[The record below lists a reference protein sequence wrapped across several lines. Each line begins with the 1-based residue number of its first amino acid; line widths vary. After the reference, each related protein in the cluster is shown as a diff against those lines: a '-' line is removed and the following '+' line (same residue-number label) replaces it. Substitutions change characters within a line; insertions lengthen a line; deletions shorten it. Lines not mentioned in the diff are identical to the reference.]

1 MDLDLYAQRVASRK
15 VNDFG
20 SLLSNLP
27 DKERQEKYE
36 LLQRLGD
43 IAPTSDGFFTEMGE
57 GFKLGLLQAGRGI
70 GTTVEE
76 LGGSSGMADYFNDK
90 LAYNRHLEP
99 ASDYSALSLNP
110 GNIGRT
116 IGGAGASTL
125 TIAPA
130 MAAGTALGGP
140 VGGAALGGA
149 VVFAQSYGDNI
160 QEYRDRLAPMGKS
173 EDEIRMLALGRTLVD
188 SGIEVGLGA
197 TPVAGKMLSGFVSG
211 IAQKTGGQ
219 VTKELAR
226 GALDGLAERTVNH
239 LVQKYGHETLIRA
252 SKELLEGTGGEMLEE
267 IGNTS
272 NGSLWRAIAGDTQDA
287 PDLHDY
293 AEAAAGGF
301 WGGLPFG
308 GAAALGTVRRLG
320 RARRE
325 AQSADVETSARN
337 EWEEAAAA
345 QEARENAAA
354 PGSAALQDVAAS
366 REAGAIMP
374 EMAGEPAMDAE
385 EIVAPDMAQEIV
397 SRLKAETEARRD
409 YWDEPGKRGRLAAR
423 AEELLE
429 TVQRNREA
437 IERKKA
443 APAAQEVPPPGG
455 KVPLPDTRANALRG
469 RAEGTEA
476 PEIDGLEM
484 ADLSDAAERNPIE
497 AAPVS
502 PNGAEAPGNAIKQ
515 ERQPFTIEAI
525 NANLRFRRDRIAAE
539 QLGET
544 LGGARLEV
552 IDPRKSVSA
561 DPVERSGMALL
572 QRLGR
577 VFDTRPVL
585 VRGEGAT
592 GFDGNY
598 FDGRLFLDLD
608 ARPPIEQAAITLNHE
623 ITHRLAADNP
633 EAFRNFADSLETLV
647 ENPELY
653 RDRLSRY
660 RDAIEQYEARNPNGN
675 YRIDKSPAALREE
688 FVADFLG
695 EEMAK
700 PTFWQKLA
708 ERDLTFARKILT
720 LLEEAYRKFTGSFK
734 GENRSE
740 ADRIFGGNLERAI
753 DIAREYVA
761 ESRNGTAASRD
772 WTGALKHQPESSG
785 KHFAITTPNGEMSVQ
800 GAYRVMDLNDLIASD
815 HPGFDQRLQPRNR
828 NTAGSLAQI
837 ERMSN
842 SLNPA
847 LLLESPTSDSGSPII
862 DARNQVLSGNGRT
875 LAIRRA
881 AGSGKADSYF
891 ETVRKWAQDHGL
903 EVPDG
908 VEQPVLVRQLQP
920 GYDAEAFAEYSNRD
934 NKLQRTAAEQ
944 AEADAKTILKHNTL
958 ELFVPNDDGDI
969 NTAANQRFM
978 QAFARQVN
986 DSSLLNSD
994 GKASPLAEPRIRR
1007 AILAAIFEGIP
1018 GARDSVT
1025 TLIEKSAELG
1035 LRRQLDGI
1043 MGAGANI
1050 IKIARQK
1057 PQYDLR
1063 PHLVEALS
1071 GLIDFRTQL
1080 LHKKVNSLE
1089 IYLKQDNLFG
1099 DARSVEADYLL
1110 QLLAGAKS
1118 AREVRDYL
1126 NRFCTFAEREDVS
1139 TADMFGAEP
1148 ATAKDILKRST
1159 DERDEQT
1166 GDLFDASEKRM
1177 GETSG
1182 GKEKSIDT
1190 VDEAADRRRKGR
1202 PAEVTGQPA
1211 DADNIYLRMPLE
1223 RVRKD
1228 AANGVKLAQEAL
1240 KEREAR
1246 EIAAPKSDGLEA
1258 QSEDRLK
1265 SGAEAYS
1272 RKAGASPSGP
1282 HSKAGAEPD
1291 GGVAPGKSAAEKE
1304 STPKKRSGVIEDF
1317 GEKIE
1322 GARKDYAQK
1331 LSDASRNDPA
1341 AVPLSQAFPEPD
1353 YDRLAESGI
1362 PAGAVAAIHALRD
1375 SIGSKPRNGWR
1386 LAQYTKQLQTV
1397 REMVRQIVSRELDF
1411 KQLDKVLANPL
1422 FNRIRESAE
1431 LYEKL
1436 GHSKSLKGY
1445 RLSLGNYSVFGGVE
1459 YKPPKLI
1466 WTVSDSAGG
1475 RYRDVAFGDTRE
1487 EAVENFKKY
1496 LDRETGD
1503 DRTKI
1508 KFGIFQY
1515 RPGAGAEKAGKVFIG
1530 KKVGSNTIE
1539 LKRFST
1545 AAEAREYLGSHQQE
1559 LEELLK
1565 LKQYVPATRSDVN
1578 RGRIGQDYRGGKDVT
1593 PEMFQEKFG
1602 FRGVQFGNWVGKT
1615 EERQQ
1620 NLNEA
1625 YDALHDL
1632 AGLLNVSTQAL
1643 SLNGELGLAFGA
1655 RGKGGVDSA
1664 SAHYEPEQVVINLT
1678 RRNGAG
1684 SLAHEWFH
1692 ALDNYFSRKGGV
1704 PTGYLSSGKRGD
1716 FAGVR
1721 PEMVQAFRKVI
1732 AELHDKTGI
1741 FDRSER
1747 LDEVR
1752 SKPYWSTDIEV
1763 AARAFESYLHDRI
1776 EAAGGSSD
1784 YLVNLVGESAFTTD
1798 MLKAIGGKT
1807 DLQDVYPYPTQKE
1820 SAAVRKIF
1828 DEFIG
1833 TLREKSENGRAVL
1846 FSLPENNAA
1855 SLHKNL
1861 NSYRR
1866 YLDRQIRN
1874 GFLEVTEN
1882 GRAKLEEF
1890 YLNFP
1895 LGETLTNRIG
1905 EKIRFIPQKGKNTEE
1920 YIHHFAVKR
1929 GKRPDGSYWENYS
1942 ESHQK
1947 LFGEIKETI
1956 RDFDDRILGGDDT
1969 PNGFKPRIFFL
1980 RNIGKNHLVVVAID
1994 SDGLLLTWTHM
2005 IPGKN
2010 YIENLRQKEK
2020 KYFERFGVIDNQKR
2034 KVDIDLDTYLS
2045 QKRSMPLYLATAHG
2059 QQDPSHQIANPP
2071 TVDQYNPDSEKV
2083 KFSPPGKLLLPAA
2096 TAGVSSRAMEGPARK
2111 QWREKG
2117 VESPYF
2123 KRWFGNSKVQDDSGK
2138 PLVVYHGTD
2147 RGGFEVFRTARGVFF
2162 SDDMQTAQG
2171 YADYGKPGER
2181 QVYPAYLAIRNP
2193 LEVDFKGSD
2202 YRGPDGKST
2211 DHYSYR
2217 FNVPEQYDGVIIRN
2231 VADPSGMQEGEAAP
2245 HTVYIAFKP
2254 EQIKSATEN
2263 NGEFNPENPNIK
2275 LSVSQTGTKTAT
2287 GPLKL
2292 KEGEALHDQ
2301 VNPVREKG
2309 EIRDRHQQKLE
2320 TEPYKIRSKAELNR
2334 DAAQRIADNGGMKGV
2349 IDQILAKDV
2358 TFESDVAHRVGTLV
2372 LNSKE
2377 FKRLDAGSQAAIA
2390 DAWIKAGMEAARALG
2405 ARRLAAL
2412 NLDDIESIQAHV
2424 NALVAKIAR
2433 KKPLGDLK
2441 KTIKAK
2447 LGIDLFDLPP
2457 ELAKDPRKLDG
2468 FLRELVSENASG
2480 WDKMYEFW
2488 INSILSGIGTHTANT
2503 IGNTANAV
2511 YELGMKRFAE
2521 ASLNLLFRKDDAASF
2536 GEFPVVAKAIFNSG
2550 ALADAITRAKL
2561 AWDREILT
2569 ADGKIEAC
2577 RAAISGRKGRII
2589 RIPGRALRFADEFSK
2604 ALIAPA
2610 EAAAF
2615 AYREAKARKL
2625 NEAETRRH
2633 IGQALA
2639 DPGSAARQYGEQR
2652 AMELTFQE
2660 NPGRAVNALI
2670 RISEDGGCAGWI
2682 VKYALPFKKT
2692 PYNILRQGVR
2702 KSPLGALN
2710 LMYET
2715 GKAALG
2721 KRKIDNGFI
2730 QHAAEQLLAW
2740 GAFLS
2745 LCGMADDDD
2754 ETPFLTG
2761 SSPDY
2766 GSAEQKFK
2774 IDKIPPYS
2782 IRLGGTYFSYKRI
2795 EPLASMLAVM
2805 ADGVQALREA
2815 KKSGDWDR
2823 AYDRMLRCVKQVV
2836 SEKTF
2841 LSSLGELNKLMEE
2854 PERNFGRAATNFAAS
2869 WMPNIVRQTVN
2880 SFDDTVRDHKSRSRG
2895 MEWWKDQFDITV
2907 SSAGIVRAA
2916 PKIDYFG
2923 REITKEEFLGAAPL
2937 DAMFRLVLPVNPV
2950 NPDKNMDEAERLI
2963 WNYNR
2968 KIPDKPYYPDVPAY
2982 HFRRNGKTL
2991 YFTGEDYQEFA
3002 RESGQMAHKRIL
3014 GAIRSGRLRVENP
3027 RMQDIVLIRKF
3038 YQDCRQLVRDRMY
3051 RQKRYSE

>member
-43 IAPTSDGFFTEMGE
+43 IAPTNDGFFTEMGK

-70 GTTVEE
+70 GTSVEE

-160 QEYRDRLAPMGKS
+160 LEYRDRLAPMGKS

-267 IGNTS
+267 IGNTA
-272 NGSLWRAIAGDTQDA
+272 NGYLWRAIAGDTQDA

-325 AQSADVETSARN
+325 AQSADVEASARN

-354 PGSAALQDVAAS
+354 QGTAALQDVAAS
-366 REAGAIMP
+366 REAGVIMP
-374 EMAGEPAMDAE
+374 EMAGAPAMDAE
-385 EIVAPDMAQEIV
+385 ETVAPDMAQEIV
-397 SRLKAETEARRD
+397 SRQVIHPESVEMPDGSVQVTFPEEAV
-409 YWDEPGKRGRLAAR
+409 AR
-423 AEELLE
+423 AAGEAEYASEEI
-429 TVQRNREA
+429 A
-437 IERKKA
+437 
-443 APAAQEVPPPGG
+443 PGG
-455 KVPLPDTRANALRG
+455 KVPPPGARANALRG
-469 RAEGTEA
+469 RVEGTEA

-502 PNGAEAPGNAIKQ
+502 PNGAEAPSDAVKQ

-544 LGGARLEV
+544 LGGVRLEV

-561 DPVERSGMALL
+561 DPAERSGMALL

-577 VFDTRPVL
+577 VFNTRPVL

-608 ARPPIEQAAITLNHE
+608 ARPPLEQATITLNHE

-653 RDRLSRY
+653 RDRLNRY
-660 RDAIEQYEARNPNGN
+660 RDAIEQYETQNPDGN

-700 PTFWQKLA
+700 PTFWRKLA
-708 ERDLTFARKILT
+708 ERDLTFARKILSI
-720 LLEEAYRKFTGSFK
+720 LEDVYRKFTGSFK

-740 ADRIFGGNLERAI
+740 ADRIFGSNLERAV
-753 DIAREYVA
+753 DVAREYVA
-761 ESRNGTAASRD
+761 ESREAETPSRD
-772 WTGALKHQPESSG
+772 WTGALKRQPENAAAEATQSFDDWKNGFFRRIDETAHPEDPTVARLKAETEARRDYWDDPG
-785 KHFAITTPNGEMSVQ
+785 KRGRLAARAEELLETVQ
-800 GAYRVMDLNDLIASD
+800 
-815 HPGFDQRLQPRNR
+815 RNR
-828 NTAGSLAQI
+828 EAI
-837 ERMSN
+837 ERKKAAPGGKVPPPGAHAN
-842 SLNPA
+842 APA
-847 LLLESPTSDSGSPII
+847 GGVRGKES
-862 DARNQVLSGNGRT
+862 
-875 LAIRRA
+875 
-881 AGSGKADSYF
+881 
-891 ETVRKWAQDHGL
+891 E
-903 EVPDG
+903 
-908 VEQPVLVRQLQP
+908 
-920 GYDAEAFAEYSNRD
+920 
-934 NKLQRTAAEQ
+934 
-944 AEADAKTILKHNTL
+944 AKTPGLPGEGT
-958 ELFVPNDDGDI
+958 DG
-969 NTAANQRFM
+969 
-978 QAFARQVN
+978 
-986 DSSLLNSD
+986 
-994 GKASPLAEPRIRR
+994 
-1007 AILAAIFEGIP
+1007 
-1018 GARDSVT
+1018 
-1025 TLIEKSAELG
+1025 
-1035 LRRQLDGI
+1035 
-1043 MGAGANI
+1043 
-1050 IKIARQK
+1050 
-1057 PQYDLR
+1057 
-1063 PHLVEALS
+1063 
-1071 GLIDFRTQL
+1071 
-1080 LHKKVNSLE
+1080 
-1089 IYLKQDNLFG
+1089 
-1099 DARSVEADYLL
+1099 
-1110 QLLAGAKS
+1110 
-1118 AREVRDYL
+1118 
-1126 NRFCTFAEREDVS
+1126 
-1139 TADMFGAEP
+1139 
-1148 ATAKDILKRST
+1148 
-1159 DERDEQT
+1159 
-1166 GDLFDASEKRM
+1166 
-1177 GETSG
+1177 
-1182 GKEKSIDT
+1182 
-1190 VDEAADRRRKGR
+1190 
-1202 PAEVTGQPA
+1202 
-1211 DADNIYLRMPLE
+1211 ADNIYLRMPLE

-1240 KEREAR
+1240 RVREAR
-1246 EIAAPKSDGLEA
+1246 ETAKTPAEEHGLLRTDTEAPEIAAPGSDGPEA
-1258 QSEDRLK
+1258 QSGDRLK
-1265 SGAEAYS
+1265 SGAELTPAE
-1272 RKAGASPSGP
+1272 REQALRAP
-1282 HSKAGAEPD
+1282 HSKVGAEPD
-1291 GGVAPGKSAAEKE
+1291 GGAAPGKSAAEKE
-1304 STPKKRSGVIEDF
+1304 GAPKSRSGVIEDF

-1362 PAGAVAAIHALRD
+1362 PARAVSVIHALRD
-1375 SIGSKPRNGWR
+1375 SIGAKPRNGWR
-1386 LAQYTKQLQTV
+1386 LAQYTKQLQTI
-1397 REMVRQIVSRELDF
+1397 REIARQIVNRELDS

-1466 WTVSDSAGG
+1466 WTVSDSTGG

-1487 EAVENFKKY
+1487 EAVANFKKY
-1496 LDRETGD
+1496 LDRETGE
-1503 DRTKI
+1503 DRTRI

-1515 RPGAGAEKAGKVFIG
+1515 RPGAGAGKAGKVFIG

-1539 LKRFST
+1539 LKRFDT

-1655 RGKGGVDSA
+1655 RGKGGVDPA
-1664 SAHYEPEQVVINLT
+1664 SAHYEPGQVVINLT

-1807 DLQDVYPYPTQKE
+1807 DLQDVYPYPAQKE
-1820 SAAVRKIF
+1820 SAAVKKIF
-1828 DEFIG
+1828 DEFVG
-1833 TLREKSENGRAVL
+1833 TLREKSESGRAVL
-1846 FSLPENNAA
+1846 FSLPEKLLPPGTVRKEKLTRAEVEKLVAEKKNYLAPDDKPVRNVTVSTDRHLKTSEAEAMLKGIAANPMLRITSNMDTGIVGIITSETARKSRSGKAVQASSVPAYVHAAAMANLKTLFRNAA
-1855 SLHKNL
+1855 LGVIQQGRYENDADTLDGLCRFYAGMRYEDQQYGVKITAKAYKNGKNTL
-1861 NSYRR
+1861 YSVEAH
-1866 YLDRQIRN
+1866 DI
-1874 GFLEVTEN
+1874 EVLPETAEKKPLREN
-1882 GRAKLEEF
+1882 GEGEKGYLFSTDPQSHALAENGKGGEHLPAKGIALTKQFNAFSEKIKSQTEKKP
-1890 YLNFP
+1890 LQSPGEARIANFP
-1895 LGETLTNRIG
+1895 ENSQPVAPADISEGGGRQTSSKGDLPPNTLQFSAFFEKFKPHDEIIG
-1905 EKIRFIPQKGKNTEE
+1905 EKYRDNPKAQ
-1920 YIHHFAVKR
+1920 H
-1929 GKRPDGSYWENYS
+1929 
-1942 ESHQK
+1942 
-1947 LFGEIKETI
+1947 GE
-1956 RDFDDRILGGDDT
+1956 
-1969 PNGFKPRIFFL
+1969 
-1980 RNIGKNHLVVVAID
+1980 
-1994 SDGLLLTWTHM
+1994 
-2005 IPGKN
+2005 
-2010 YIENLRQKEK
+2010 
-2020 KYFERFGVIDNQKR
+2020 
-2034 KVDIDLDTYLS
+2034 
-2045 QKRSMPLYLATAHG
+2045 
-2059 QQDPSHQIANPP
+2059 
-2071 TVDQYNPDSEKV
+2071 
-2083 KFSPPGKLLLPAA
+2083 
-2096 TAGVSSRAMEGPARK
+2096 
-2111 QWREKG
+2111 
-2117 VESPYF
+2117 
-2123 KRWFGNSKVQDDSGK
+2123 
-2138 PLVVYHGTD
+2138 
-2147 RGGFEVFRTARGVFF
+2147 
-2162 SDDMQTAQG
+2162 
-2171 YADYGKPGER
+2171 
-2181 QVYPAYLAIRNP
+2181 
-2193 LEVDFKGSD
+2193 
-2202 YRGPDGKST
+2202 
-2211 DHYSYR
+2211 
-2217 FNVPEQYDGVIIRN
+2217 
-2231 VADPSGMQEGEAAP
+2231 
-2245 HTVYIAFKP
+2245 
-2254 EQIKSATEN
+2254 
-2263 NGEFNPENPNIK
+2263 IK
-2275 LSVSQTGTKTAT
+2275 LSVSQKEADEPGMQTGTKTAT
-2287 GPLKL
+2287 GPLTL
-2292 KEGEALHDQ
+2292 KGGEALHDQ
-2301 VNPVREKG
+2301 VNPIRKKG
-2309 EIRDRHQQKLE
+2309 EIHDRHQRKLE

-2349 IDQILAKDV
+2349 IDQILAKDI

-2377 FKRLDAGSQAAIA
+2377 FKRLDTGSQTAIA

-2615 AYREAKARKL
+2615 AYREAKAQKL

-2950 NPDKNMDEAERLI
+2950 NPDKNMDDAERLI

-2968 KIPDKPYYPDVPAY
+2968 KMPDKPYYPDVPDY
-2982 HFRRNGKTL
+2982 YFRRNGKTL
-2991 YFTGEDYQEFA
+2991 YFTGEDYQQFA

-3027 RMQDIVLIRKF
+3027 GTPDIILIRKF
-3038 YQDCRQLVRDRMY
+3038 YQDCRKLVRDRMY

>member
-267 IGNTS
+267 IGNTA
-272 NGSLWRAIAGDTQDA
+272 NGYLWRAIAGDTQDA

-308 GAAALGTVRRLG
+308 GAAALGTARRLG

-354 PGSAALQDVAAS
+354 QGSAALQDVAAS
-366 REAGAIMP
+366 REAGTIMP
-374 EMAGEPAMDAE
+374 EMAGAPAMDAE
-385 EIVAPDMAQEIV
+385 ETVAPDMAQGIV
-397 SRLKAETEARRD
+397 SRQVIHPESVEMPDGSVQVTFPEEAV
-409 YWDEPGKRGRLAAR
+409 AR
-423 AEELLE
+423 AAGEAEYASEEI
-429 TVQRNREA
+429 A
-437 IERKKA
+437 
-443 APAAQEVPPPGG
+443 PGG
-455 KVPLPDTRANALRG
+455 KVPLPGTRANALRG

-502 PNGAEAPGNAIKQ
+502 PNGAEAPSDAVKQ

-544 LGGARLEV
+544 LGGVRLEV

-561 DPVERSGMALL
+561 DPAERSGMALL

-577 VFDTRPVL
+577 VFNTRPVL

-608 ARPPIEQAAITLNHE
+608 ARPPLEQATITLNHE

-653 RDRLSRY
+653 RDRLNRY
-660 RDAIEQYEARNPNGN
+660 RDAIEQYETQNPDGN

-700 PTFWQKLA
+700 PTFWRKLA
-708 ERDLTFARKILT
+708 ERDLTFARKILSI
-720 LLEEAYRKFTGSFK
+720 LEDVYRKFTGSFK

-740 ADRIFGGNLERAI
+740 ADRIFGSNLERAV
-753 DIAREYVA
+753 DVAREYVA
-761 ESRNGTAASRD
+761 ESREAETPLRD
-772 WTGALKHQPESSG
+772 WTGALKHQPESAAAEATQSFDDWKKGFFRRIDETAHPEDPTVARLKAETEARRDYWDEPG
-785 KHFAITTPNGEMSVQ
+785 KRGRLAARAEELLETVQRNREAIERKKAAPGGKVPPP
-800 GAYRVMDLNDLIASD
+800 GAHANAPAGGVRGKESEAKPNDL
-815 HPGFDQRLQPRNR
+815 P
-828 NTAGSLAQI
+828 
-837 ERMSN
+837 E
-842 SLNPA
+842 
-847 LLLESPTSDSGSPII
+847 
-862 DARNQVLSGNGRT
+862 
-875 LAIRRA
+875 
-881 AGSGKADSYF
+881 
-891 ETVRKWAQDHGL
+891 
-903 EVPDG
+903 
-908 VEQPVLVRQLQP
+908 
-920 GYDAEAFAEYSNRD
+920 
-934 NKLQRTAAEQ
+934 
-944 AEADAKTILKHNTL
+944 
-958 ELFVPNDDGDI
+958 
-969 NTAANQRFM
+969 
-978 QAFARQVN
+978 
-986 DSSLLNSD
+986 
-994 GKASPLAEPRIRR
+994 
-1007 AILAAIFEGIP
+1007 
-1018 GARDSVT
+1018 
-1025 TLIEKSAELG
+1025 
-1035 LRRQLDGI
+1035 
-1043 MGAGANI
+1043 
-1050 IKIARQK
+1050 
-1057 PQYDLR
+1057 
-1063 PHLVEALS
+1063 
-1071 GLIDFRTQL
+1071 
-1080 LHKKVNSLE
+1080 
-1089 IYLKQDNLFG
+1089 
-1099 DARSVEADYLL
+1099 
-1110 QLLAGAKS
+1110 
-1118 AREVRDYL
+1118 
-1126 NRFCTFAEREDVS
+1126 VS
-1139 TADMFGAEP
+1139 TDG
-1148 ATAKDILKRST
+1148 
-1159 DERDEQT
+1159 
-1166 GDLFDASEKRM
+1166 
-1177 GETSG
+1177 
-1182 GKEKSIDT
+1182 
-1190 VDEAADRRRKGR
+1190 
-1202 PAEVTGQPA
+1202 
-1211 DADNIYLRMPLE
+1211 ADNIYLRMPLE
-1223 RVRKD
+1223 RVRQD
-1228 AANGVKLAQEAL
+1228 AAHGVKLAQEAL
-1240 KEREAR
+1240 RVREAR
-1246 EIAAPKSDGLEA
+1246 ETAKTPAEEHGLLRTDTEAPEIAAPGSDGPEA
-1258 QSEDRLK
+1258 QSGDRLK
-1265 SGAEAYS
+1265 SGAELTPAE
-1272 RKAGASPSGP
+1272 REQALRAP

-1291 GGVAPGKSAAEKE
+1291 GGAAPGKSAAEKE
-1304 STPKKRSGVIEDF
+1304 GAPKSRSGVIEDF

-1362 PAGAVAAIHALRD
+1362 PARAVSVIHALRD
-1375 SIGSKPRNGWR
+1375 SIGAKPRNGWR
-1386 LAQYTKQLQTV
+1386 LAQYTKQLQTI
-1397 REMVRQIVSRELDF
+1397 REIARQIVNRELDS

-1466 WTVSDSAGG
+1466 WTVSDSTGG

-1496 LDRETGD
+1496 LDRETGE
-1503 DRTKI
+1503 DRTRI
-1508 KFGIFQY
+1508 KFGIFLY
-1515 RPGAGAEKAGKVFIG
+1515 RSGAGAEKAGKVFIG

-1539 LKRFST
+1539 LKRFDT

-1655 RGKGGVDSA
+1655 RGKGGVDPA
-1664 SAHYEPEQVVINLT
+1664 SAHYEPGQVVINLT

-1820 SAAVRKIF
+1820 SAAVKKIF
-1828 DEFIG
+1828 DEFVG
-1833 TLREKSENGRAVL
+1833 TLREKSESGRAVL
-1846 FSLPENNAA
+1846 FSLPEKLLPPGTVRKEKLTRAEVEKLVAEKKNYLAPDDKPVRNVTVSTDRHLKTSEAEAMLKGIAANPMLRITSNMDTGIVGIITSETARKSRSGKAVQASSVPAYVHAAAMANLKTLFRNAA
-1855 SLHKNL
+1855 LGVIHRGWYANDYVTGGDKLQAMARFYVGMQYEGNQYGVKITAKILESGKNNL
-1861 NSYRR
+1861 YSIEAH
-1866 YLDRQIRN
+1866 DI
-1874 GFLEVTEN
+1874 EVIPDY
-1882 GRAKLEEF
+1882 AKKEPLQSPGEARIA
-1890 YLNFP
+1890 NFP
-1895 LGETLTNRIG
+1895 ENSQPVAPADISEGGGRQSSHEENLPPNTLQFSAFFEKFKPHDEIIG
-1905 EKIRFIPQKGKNTEE
+1905 EKYRDNPKAQ
-1920 YIHHFAVKR
+1920 H
-1929 GKRPDGSYWENYS
+1929 
-1942 ESHQK
+1942 
-1947 LFGEIKETI
+1947 GEIK
-1956 RDFDDRILGGDDT
+1956 
-1969 PNGFKPRIFFL
+1969 
-1980 RNIGKNHLVVVAID
+1980 
-1994 SDGLLLTWTHM
+1994 
-2005 IPGKN
+2005 
-2010 YIENLRQKEK
+2010 
-2020 KYFERFGVIDNQKR
+2020 
-2034 KVDIDLDTYLS
+2034 LS
-2045 QKRSMPLYLATAHG
+2045 LP
-2059 QQDPSHQIANPP
+2059 
-2071 TVDQYNPDSEKV
+2071 
-2083 KFSPPGKLLLPAA
+2083 PAA

-2123 KRWFGNSKVQDDSGK
+2123 KRWFGSSKVLDGSGK

-2287 GPLKL
+2287 GPLTL

-2309 EIRDRHQQKLE
+2309 EIRDRHQRKLE

-2521 ASLNLLFRKDDAASF
+2521 ATLNLMFRKDDAASF

-2550 ALADAITRAKL
+2550 ALADAIARAKL

-2615 AYREAKARKL
+2615 AYREAKAQKL

-2670 RISEDGGCAGWI
+2670 RISEDGGVAGWI

-2745 LCGMADDDD
+2745 LCSMADDDD

-2795 EPLASMLAVM
+2795 EPLSSMLAVM

-2923 REITKEEFLGAAPL
+2923 REITKEEFLGAAAL

-2950 NPDKNMDEAERLI
+2950 NPDKNMDDAERLI

-2968 KIPDKPYYPDVPAY
+2968 KMPDKPYYPDVPDY
-2982 HFRRNGKTL
+2982 YFRRNGKTL
-2991 YFTGEDYQEFA
+2991 YFTGEDYQQFA

-3027 RMQDIVLIRKF
+3027 GTPDIILIRKF
-3038 YQDCRQLVRDRMY
+3038 YQDCRKLVRDRMY

>member
-1 MDLDLYAQRVASRK
+1 M
-15 VNDFG
+15 
-20 SLLSNLP
+20 
-27 DKERQEKYE
+27 
-36 LLQRLGD
+36 QRLGD
-43 IAPTSDGFFTEMGE
+43 IAPTNDGFFTEMGE

-70 GTTVEE
+70 GTSVEE

-130 MAAGTALGGP
+130 IAAGTALGGP

-197 TPVAGKMLSGFVSG
+197 VPVAGKMLSGFISG
-211 IAQKTGGQ
+211 VAKKAGGQ
-219 VTKELAR
+219 VTKELTR
-226 GALDGLAERTVNH
+226 GALDGLAERTINH

-267 IGNTS
+267 IGNTA
-272 NGSLWRAIAGDTQDA
+272 NGYLWRAIAGDTQDA

-308 GAAALGTVRRLG
+308 GAAALGTARRLG
-320 RARRE
+320 RARRNS
-325 AQSADVETSARN
+325 QSADVEASARN

-354 PGSAALQDVAAS
+354 QGSAALQDVSAS
-366 REAGAIMP
+366 REAGTIMP

-397 SRLKAETEARRD
+397 SRQVIHPESVEMPDGSVQVTFPEEAVARAAGEAEYASEEIAPTG
-409 YWDEPGKRGRLAAR
+409 EPGLPAGEHGLLRTDTEGTEGQSGSGAGPEGRLASVPTVNVR
-423 AEELLE
+423 ETPVQTGAEE
-429 TVQRNREA
+429 
-437 IERKKA
+437 
-443 APAAQEVPPPGG
+443 PG
-455 KVPLPDTRANALRG
+455 R
-469 RAEGTEA
+469 
-476 PEIDGLEM
+476 
-484 ADLSDAAERNPIE
+484 
-497 AAPVS
+497 
-502 PNGAEAPGNAIKQ
+502 
-515 ERQPFTIEAI
+515 PFTIEAI

-544 LGGARLEV
+544 LGGVRLEV

-561 DPVERSGMALL
+561 DPAERSGMALL

-577 VFDTRPVL
+577 VFNTRPVL

-608 ARPPIEQAAITLNHE
+608 ARPPLEQATITLNHE

-653 RDRLSRY
+653 RDRLNRY
-660 RDAIEQYEARNPNGN
+660 RDAIEQYETQNPDGN

-700 PTFWQKLA
+700 PTFWRKLA
-708 ERDLTFARKILT
+708 ERDLTFARKILM
-720 LLEEAYRKFTGSFK
+720 LLEDVYRKFTGSFK

-740 ADRIFGGNLERAI
+740 ADRIFGSNLERAV

-761 ESRNGTAASRD
+761 ESREAETPLRD
-772 WTGALKHQPESSG
+772 WTGALKHQPESAAAEATQSFDDWKNGFFRRIDETAHPEDPTVARLKAETEARRNYWDDPG
-785 KHFAITTPNGEMSVQ
+785 KRGRLAARAEELLETVQ
-800 GAYRVMDLNDLIASD
+800 
-815 HPGFDQRLQPRNR
+815 RNR
-828 NTAGSLAQI
+828 EAI
-837 ERMSN
+837 ERKKAAPGGKVPPPGAHAN
-842 SLNPA
+842 APA
-847 LLLESPTSDSGSPII
+847 GGVRGKES
-862 DARNQVLSGNGRT
+862 
-875 LAIRRA
+875 
-881 AGSGKADSYF
+881 
-891 ETVRKWAQDHGL
+891 E
-903 EVPDG
+903 
-908 VEQPVLVRQLQP
+908 
-920 GYDAEAFAEYSNRD
+920 
-934 NKLQRTAAEQ
+934 
-944 AEADAKTILKHNTL
+944 AKTPGLPREGT
-958 ELFVPNDDGDI
+958 DG
-969 NTAANQRFM
+969 
-978 QAFARQVN
+978 
-986 DSSLLNSD
+986 
-994 GKASPLAEPRIRR
+994 
-1007 AILAAIFEGIP
+1007 
-1018 GARDSVT
+1018 
-1025 TLIEKSAELG
+1025 
-1035 LRRQLDGI
+1035 
-1043 MGAGANI
+1043 
-1050 IKIARQK
+1050 
-1057 PQYDLR
+1057 
-1063 PHLVEALS
+1063 
-1071 GLIDFRTQL
+1071 
-1080 LHKKVNSLE
+1080 
-1089 IYLKQDNLFG
+1089 
-1099 DARSVEADYLL
+1099 
-1110 QLLAGAKS
+1110 
-1118 AREVRDYL
+1118 
-1126 NRFCTFAEREDVS
+1126 
-1139 TADMFGAEP
+1139 
-1148 ATAKDILKRST
+1148 
-1159 DERDEQT
+1159 
-1166 GDLFDASEKRM
+1166 
-1177 GETSG
+1177 
-1182 GKEKSIDT
+1182 
-1190 VDEAADRRRKGR
+1190 
-1202 PAEVTGQPA
+1202 
-1211 DADNIYLRMPLE
+1211 ADNIYLRMPLE

-1240 KEREAR
+1240 KERETQ
-1246 EIAAPKSDGLEA
+1246 ETAASESDGLET
-1258 QSEDRLK
+1258 QSGDRLK
-1265 SGAEAYS
+1265 SGAELTPAE
-1272 RKAGASPSGP
+1272 REQALRAS
-1282 HSKAGAEPD
+1282 HSKVGAAPD
-1291 GGVAPGKSAAEKE
+1291 GGAAPGKSAAEKE
-1304 STPKKRSGVIEDF
+1304 SAPKNRSGVIEDF

-1362 PAGAVAAIHALRD
+1362 PARAVAVIHALRD

-1386 LAQYTKQLQTV
+1386 MAQYTKQLQTI
-1397 REMVRQIVSRELDF
+1397 REMVRQIVNRELDS
-1411 KQLDKVLANPL
+1411 KQLDKVLENPL

-1436 GHSKSLKGY
+1436 GHLKSLKGY

-1466 WTVSDSAGG
+1466 WTVSDSSGG

-1487 EAVENFKKY
+1487 EAVENFRKY
-1496 LDRETGD
+1496 LDRETGE
-1503 DRTKI
+1503 DRTRI

-1515 RPGAGAEKAGKVFIG
+1515 RSGAGAEKAGKVFIG

-1539 LKRFST
+1539 LKRFDT

-1655 RGKGGVDSA
+1655 RGKGGVDPA
-1664 SAHYEPEQVVINLT
+1664 SAHYEPDHVVINLT

-1732 AELHDKTGI
+1732 AELHEKTGI

-1828 DEFIG
+1828 DEFVG

-1846 FSLPENNAA
+1846 FSLPEKLLPPGTVRKEKLTRAEVEKLVAGKKNYLAPDDKPIRNVTVSTDRHLKTSEAEAMLKRIARDPGWRITSNMDTGIIGIITSETARKSRSGKAVQASSVPPYVHAAAMANLKTLFRNAA
-1855 SLHKNL
+1855 LGVIHQGQYEKDRTLAAMYRFYCGMLYEGQQYGVKITARGYVDGNNFIYTVEAHDIEIISENKNP
-1861 NSYRR
+1861 NSFKSSGVSDGIVSDSDA
-1866 YLDRQIRN
+1866 L
-1874 GFLEVTEN
+1874 TEKFN
-1882 GRAKLEEF
+1882 AFSEKIKSQTEKKPLQSPGEARIA
-1890 YLNFP
+1890 NFP
-1895 LGETLTNRIG
+1895 ENSQPVAPADISEGGGRQSSHEENLPPNTLQFSAFFEKFKPHDEIIG
-1905 EKIRFIPQKGKNTEE
+1905 EKYRDNPKAQ
-1920 YIHHFAVKR
+1920 H
-1929 GKRPDGSYWENYS
+1929 
-1942 ESHQK
+1942 
-1947 LFGEIKETI
+1947 GE
-1956 RDFDDRILGGDDT
+1956 
-1969 PNGFKPRIFFL
+1969 
-1980 RNIGKNHLVVVAID
+1980 
-1994 SDGLLLTWTHM
+1994 
-2005 IPGKN
+2005 
-2010 YIENLRQKEK
+2010 
-2020 KYFERFGVIDNQKR
+2020 
-2034 KVDIDLDTYLS
+2034 
-2045 QKRSMPLYLATAHG
+2045 
-2059 QQDPSHQIANPP
+2059 
-2071 TVDQYNPDSEKV
+2071 
-2083 KFSPPGKLLLPAA
+2083 
-2096 TAGVSSRAMEGPARK
+2096 
-2111 QWREKG
+2111 
-2117 VESPYF
+2117 
-2123 KRWFGNSKVQDDSGK
+2123 
-2138 PLVVYHGTD
+2138 
-2147 RGGFEVFRTARGVFF
+2147 
-2162 SDDMQTAQG
+2162 
-2171 YADYGKPGER
+2171 
-2181 QVYPAYLAIRNP
+2181 
-2193 LEVDFKGSD
+2193 
-2202 YRGPDGKST
+2202 
-2211 DHYSYR
+2211 
-2217 FNVPEQYDGVIIRN
+2217 
-2231 VADPSGMQEGEAAP
+2231 
-2245 HTVYIAFKP
+2245 
-2254 EQIKSATEN
+2254 
-2263 NGEFNPENPNIK
+2263 IK
-2275 LSVSQTGTKTAT
+2275 LSVSQKEADEPGMQTGTKTAT
-2287 GPLKL
+2287 GPLTL

-2309 EIRDRHQQKLE
+2309 EIRDRHQRKLE

-2536 GEFPVVAKAIFNSG
+2536 GEFPVVAKALFNSG

-2615 AYREAKARKL
+2615 AYREAKAQKL

-2670 RISEDGGCAGWI
+2670 RISEDGGVAGWI

-2710 LMYET
+2710 LMYEI
-2715 GKAALG
+2715 GKTALG

-2795 EPLASMLAVM
+2795 EPLSSMLAVM

-2923 REITKEEFLGAAPL
+2923 REITKEEFLGAAAL

-2950 NPDKNMDEAERLI
+2950 NPDKNMDDAERLI

-2968 KIPDKPYYPDVPAY
+2968 KMPDKPYYPDVPDY
-2982 HFRRNGKTL
+2982 YFRRNGKTF
-2991 YFTGEDYQEFA
+2991 YFTGEDYQQFA

-3027 RMQDIVLIRKF
+3027 GTPDIILIRKF
-3038 YQDCRQLVRDRMY
+3038 YQDCRKLVRDRMY

>member
-1 MDLDLYAQRVASRK
+1 MA
-15 VNDFG
+15 
-20 SLLSNLP
+20 
-27 DKERQEKYE
+27 
-36 LLQRLGD
+36 LLQRLGRVFNTR
-43 IAPTSDGFFTEMGE
+43 PVLVRGE
-57 GFKLGLLQAGRGI
+57 GATGFDGNYFDGRLFLDLDARPPLEQAAITLNHEITHRLAADNPEAFRNFADSLE
-70 GTTVEE
+70 TLVENPE
-76 LGGSSGMADYFNDK
+76 L
-90 LAYNRHLEP
+90 
-99 ASDYSALSLNP
+99 
-110 GNIGRT
+110 
-116 IGGAGASTL
+116 
-125 TIAPA
+125 
-130 MAAGTALGGP
+130 
-140 VGGAALGGA
+140 
-149 VVFAQSYGDNI
+149 
-160 QEYRDRLAPMGKS
+160 YRDRLNRYRDAIEQYETQNPDGNYRIDKS
-173 EDEIRMLALGRTLVD
+173 PAALREEFVAD
-188 SGIEVGLGA
+188 FLGEEMA
-197 TPVAGKMLSGFVSG
+197 KPTFWRK
-211 IAQKTGGQ
+211 
-219 VTKELAR
+219 
-226 GALDGLAERTVNH
+226 LAERDLTFARKILSILEDVYRKFTGSFKGENRSEADRIFGSN
-239 LVQKYGHETLIRA
+239 LERA
-252 SKELLEGTGGEMLEE
+252 VD
-267 IGNTS
+267 
-272 NGSLWRAIAGDTQDA
+272 IARE
-287 PDLHDY
+287 Y
-293 AEAAAGGF
+293 VAES
-301 WGGLPFG
+301 
-308 GAAALGTVRRLG
+308 
-320 RARRE
+320 RE
-325 AQSADVETSARN
+325 AETPSRDWTGALKH
-337 EWEEAAAA
+337 
-345 QEARENAAA
+345 QPENAAA
-354 PGSAALQDVAAS
+354 EATRSFDDWKNGFFRRIDETAHPEDPTVA
-366 REAGAIMP
+366 
-374 EMAGEPAMDAE
+374 
-385 EIVAPDMAQEIV
+385 
-397 SRLKAETEARRD
+397 RLKAETEARRD

-443 APAAQEVPPPGG
+443 APGGKVPPPGAH
-455 KVPLPDTRANALRG
+455 ANAPAGGVRG
-469 RAEGTEA
+469 KESEAKTPGLPGEGT
-476 PEIDGLEM
+476 DG
-484 ADLSDAAERNPIE
+484 
-497 AAPVS
+497 
-502 PNGAEAPGNAIKQ
+502 
-515 ERQPFTIEAI
+515 
-525 NANLRFRRDRIAAE
+525 
-539 QLGET
+539 
-544 LGGARLEV
+544 
-552 IDPRKSVSA
+552 
-561 DPVERSGMALL
+561 
-572 QRLGR
+572 
-577 VFDTRPVL
+577 
-585 VRGEGAT
+585 
-592 GFDGNY
+592 
-598 FDGRLFLDLD
+598 
-608 ARPPIEQAAITLNHE
+608 
-623 ITHRLAADNP
+623 
-633 EAFRNFADSLETLV
+633 
-647 ENPELY
+647 
-653 RDRLSRY
+653 
-660 RDAIEQYEARNPNGN
+660 
-675 YRIDKSPAALREE
+675 
-688 FVADFLG
+688 
-695 EEMAK
+695 
-700 PTFWQKLA
+700 
-708 ERDLTFARKILT
+708 
-720 LLEEAYRKFTGSFK
+720 
-734 GENRSE
+734 
-740 ADRIFGGNLERAI
+740 
-753 DIAREYVA
+753 
-761 ESRNGTAASRD
+761 
-772 WTGALKHQPESSG
+772 
-785 KHFAITTPNGEMSVQ
+785 
-800 GAYRVMDLNDLIASD
+800 
-815 HPGFDQRLQPRNR
+815 
-828 NTAGSLAQI
+828 
-837 ERMSN
+837 
-842 SLNPA
+842 
-847 LLLESPTSDSGSPII
+847 
-862 DARNQVLSGNGRT
+862 
-875 LAIRRA
+875 
-881 AGSGKADSYF
+881 
-891 ETVRKWAQDHGL
+891 
-903 EVPDG
+903 
-908 VEQPVLVRQLQP
+908 
-920 GYDAEAFAEYSNRD
+920 
-934 NKLQRTAAEQ
+934 
-944 AEADAKTILKHNTL
+944 
-958 ELFVPNDDGDI
+958 
-969 NTAANQRFM
+969 
-978 QAFARQVN
+978 
-986 DSSLLNSD
+986 
-994 GKASPLAEPRIRR
+994 
-1007 AILAAIFEGIP
+1007 
-1018 GARDSVT
+1018 
-1025 TLIEKSAELG
+1025 
-1035 LRRQLDGI
+1035 
-1043 MGAGANI
+1043 
-1050 IKIARQK
+1050 
-1057 PQYDLR
+1057 
-1063 PHLVEALS
+1063 
-1071 GLIDFRTQL
+1071 
-1080 LHKKVNSLE
+1080 
-1089 IYLKQDNLFG
+1089 
-1099 DARSVEADYLL
+1099 
-1110 QLLAGAKS
+1110 
-1118 AREVRDYL
+1118 
-1126 NRFCTFAEREDVS
+1126 
-1139 TADMFGAEP
+1139 
-1148 ATAKDILKRST
+1148 
-1159 DERDEQT
+1159 
-1166 GDLFDASEKRM
+1166 
-1177 GETSG
+1177 
-1182 GKEKSIDT
+1182 
-1190 VDEAADRRRKGR
+1190 
-1202 PAEVTGQPA
+1202 
-1211 DADNIYLRMPLE
+1211 ADNIYLRMPLE

-1246 EIAAPKSDGLEA
+1246 ETAKTPAEEHGLLRTDTEAPEIAAPGSDGPEA
-1258 QSEDRLK
+1258 QSGDRLK
-1265 SGAEAYS
+1265 SGAELTPAE
-1272 RKAGASPSGP
+1272 REQALRAP
-1282 HSKAGAEPD
+1282 HSKVGAAPD
-1291 GGVAPGKSAAEKE
+1291 GGAAPGKSAAEKE
-1304 STPKKRSGVIEDF
+1304 STPKNRSGVIEDF

-1362 PAGAVAAIHALRD
+1362 PARAVAVIHALRD

-1386 LAQYTKQLQTV
+1386 MAQYTKQLQTI
-1397 REMVRQIVSRELDF
+1397 REMVRQIVNRELDS

-1466 WTVSDSAGG
+1466 WTVSDSTGG

-1487 EAVENFKKY
+1487 EAVANFKKY
-1496 LDRETGD
+1496 LDRETGE
-1503 DRTKI
+1503 DRSRI

-1515 RPGAGAEKAGKVFIG
+1515 RPGAGAGKAGKVFIG

-1539 LKRFST
+1539 LKRFDT

-1655 RGKGGVDSA
+1655 RGKGGVDPA
-1664 SAHYEPEQVVINLT
+1664 SAHYEPGQVVINLT

-1763 AARAFESYLHDRI
+1763 AARAFESYLHDRL
-1776 EAAGGSSD
+1776 ETAGGSSD

-1820 SAAVRKIF
+1820 SAAVKKIF
-1828 DEFIG
+1828 DEFVG

-1846 FSLPENNAA
+1846 FSLPEKLLPPGTVRKEKLTRAEVEKLVAEKKNYLAPDDKPVRNVTVSTDRHLKTSEAEAMLKGIAANPMLRITSNMDTGIVGIITSETARKSRSGKAVQASSVPPYVHAAAMANLKTLFRNAA
-1855 SLHKNL
+1855 LGVIHQNW
-1861 NSYRR
+1861 
-1866 YLDRQIRN
+1866 YLDPADPQSTDVAAMLRLYVGMEYEGAQYGVKITAKSLTNKEHRLYSVEAHDIEIFREAAEN
-1874 GFLEVTEN
+1874 KKPLREN
-1882 GRAKLEEF
+1882 GEGEKG
-1890 YLNFP
+1890 YLFSTDPQSHALAENPARGVRQTSSKGDLPRNSIQPNAFSEKIKSQTEKKP
-1895 LGETLTNRIG
+1895 LRENGEGEKGRPNYSAGPQSHALAENGKGGEHLPVKGIALTLQFKDFFEKFKPHDEIIG
-1905 EKIRFIPQKGKNTEE
+1905 EKYRDNPKAQ
-1920 YIHHFAVKR
+1920 H
-1929 GKRPDGSYWENYS
+1929 
-1942 ESHQK
+1942 
-1947 LFGEIKETI
+1947 GE
-1956 RDFDDRILGGDDT
+1956 
-1969 PNGFKPRIFFL
+1969 
-1980 RNIGKNHLVVVAID
+1980 
-1994 SDGLLLTWTHM
+1994 
-2005 IPGKN
+2005 
-2010 YIENLRQKEK
+2010 
-2020 KYFERFGVIDNQKR
+2020 
-2034 KVDIDLDTYLS
+2034 
-2045 QKRSMPLYLATAHG
+2045 
-2059 QQDPSHQIANPP
+2059 
-2071 TVDQYNPDSEKV
+2071 
-2083 KFSPPGKLLLPAA
+2083 
-2096 TAGVSSRAMEGPARK
+2096 
-2111 QWREKG
+2111 
-2117 VESPYF
+2117 
-2123 KRWFGNSKVQDDSGK
+2123 
-2138 PLVVYHGTD
+2138 
-2147 RGGFEVFRTARGVFF
+2147 
-2162 SDDMQTAQG
+2162 
-2171 YADYGKPGER
+2171 
-2181 QVYPAYLAIRNP
+2181 
-2193 LEVDFKGSD
+2193 
-2202 YRGPDGKST
+2202 
-2211 DHYSYR
+2211 
-2217 FNVPEQYDGVIIRN
+2217 
-2231 VADPSGMQEGEAAP
+2231 
-2245 HTVYIAFKP
+2245 
-2254 EQIKSATEN
+2254 
-2263 NGEFNPENPNIK
+2263 IK
-2275 LSVSQTGTKTAT
+2275 LSVSQKEADEPGMQTGTKTAT
-2287 GPLKL
+2287 GPLTL

-2615 AYREAKARKL
+2615 AYREAKAQKL

-2670 RISEDGGCAGWI
+2670 RISEDGGVAGWI

-2715 GKAALG
+2715 GEAALG

-2730 QHAAEQLLAW
+2730 QHAAEQMLAW

-2795 EPLASMLAVM
+2795 EPLSSMLAVM

-2923 REITKEEFLGAAPL
+2923 REITKEEFLGAAAL

-2950 NPDKNMDEAERLI
+2950 NPDKNMDDAERLI

-2968 KIPDKPYYPDVPAY
+2968 KMPDKPYYPDVPDY
-2982 HFRRNGKTL
+2982 YFRRNGKTF
-2991 YFTGEDYQEFA
+2991 YFTGEDYQQFA

-3027 RMQDIVLIRKF
+3027 GTPDIILIRKF
-3038 YQDCRQLVRDRMY
+3038 YQDCRKLVRDRMY

>member
-43 IAPTSDGFFTEMGE
+43 IAPTNDGFFTEMGE

-70 GTTVEE
+70 GTSVEE

-130 MAAGTALGGP
+130 IAAGTALGGP

-197 TPVAGKMLSGFVSG
+197 VPVAGKMLSGFISG
-211 IAQKTGGQ
+211 VAKKAGGQ
-219 VTKELAR
+219 VTKELTR
-226 GALDGLAERTVNH
+226 GALDGLAERTINH

-267 IGNTS
+267 IGNTA
-272 NGSLWRAIAGDTQDA
+272 NGYLWRAIAGDTQDA

-308 GAAALGTVRRLG
+308 GAAALGTARRLG
-320 RARRE
+320 RARRNS
-325 AQSADVETSARN
+325 QSADVEASARN

-354 PGSAALQDVAAS
+354 QESAALQDVAAS
-366 REAGAIMP
+366 REAGTIMP
-374 EMAGEPAMDAE
+374 EMAGAPAMDAE
-385 EIVAPDMAQEIV
+385 ETVAPDMAQGIV
-397 SRLKAETEARRD
+397 SRQVIHPESVEMPDGSVQVTFPEEAV
-409 YWDEPGKRGRLAAR
+409 AR
-423 AEELLE
+423 AAGEAEYASEEI
-429 TVQRNREA
+429 A
-437 IERKKA
+437 
-443 APAAQEVPPPGG
+443 PGG
-455 KVPLPDTRANALRG
+455 KVPLPGTRANALRG

-502 PNGAEAPGNAIKQ
+502 PNGAEAPSDAVKQ

-544 LGGARLEV
+544 LGGVRLEV

-561 DPVERSGMALL
+561 DPAERSGMALL

-577 VFDTRPVL
+577 VFNTRPVL

-608 ARPPIEQAAITLNHE
+608 ARPPLEQATITLNHE

-653 RDRLSRY
+653 RDRLNRY
-660 RDAIEQYEARNPNGN
+660 RDAIEQYETQNPGGN

-700 PTFWQKLA
+700 PTFWRKLA
-708 ERDLTFARKILT
+708 ERDLTFARKILSI
-720 LLEEAYRKFTGSFK
+720 LEDVYRKFTGSFK

-740 ADRIFGGNLERAI
+740 ADRIFGSNLERAV

-761 ESRNGTAASRD
+761 ESREAETPSRD
-772 WTGALKHQPESSG
+772 WTGALKHQPENAAAEATRSFDDWKNGFFRRIDETAHPEDPTVARLKAETEARRDYWDDPG
-785 KHFAITTPNGEMSVQ
+785 KRGRLAARAEELLETVQRNREAIERKKAAPGGKVPPP
-800 GAYRVMDLNDLIASD
+800 GAHANAPAGGVRGKESEAKPNDL
-815 HPGFDQRLQPRNR
+815 P
-828 NTAGSLAQI
+828 
-837 ERMSN
+837 E
-842 SLNPA
+842 
-847 LLLESPTSDSGSPII
+847 
-862 DARNQVLSGNGRT
+862 
-875 LAIRRA
+875 
-881 AGSGKADSYF
+881 
-891 ETVRKWAQDHGL
+891 
-903 EVPDG
+903 
-908 VEQPVLVRQLQP
+908 
-920 GYDAEAFAEYSNRD
+920 
-934 NKLQRTAAEQ
+934 
-944 AEADAKTILKHNTL
+944 
-958 ELFVPNDDGDI
+958 
-969 NTAANQRFM
+969 
-978 QAFARQVN
+978 
-986 DSSLLNSD
+986 
-994 GKASPLAEPRIRR
+994 
-1007 AILAAIFEGIP
+1007 
-1018 GARDSVT
+1018 
-1025 TLIEKSAELG
+1025 
-1035 LRRQLDGI
+1035 
-1043 MGAGANI
+1043 
-1050 IKIARQK
+1050 
-1057 PQYDLR
+1057 
-1063 PHLVEALS
+1063 
-1071 GLIDFRTQL
+1071 
-1080 LHKKVNSLE
+1080 
-1089 IYLKQDNLFG
+1089 
-1099 DARSVEADYLL
+1099 
-1110 QLLAGAKS
+1110 
-1118 AREVRDYL
+1118 
-1126 NRFCTFAEREDVS
+1126 VS
-1139 TADMFGAEP
+1139 TDG
-1148 ATAKDILKRST
+1148 
-1159 DERDEQT
+1159 
-1166 GDLFDASEKRM
+1166 
-1177 GETSG
+1177 
-1182 GKEKSIDT
+1182 
-1190 VDEAADRRRKGR
+1190 
-1202 PAEVTGQPA
+1202 
-1211 DADNIYLRMPLE
+1211 ADNIYLRMPLE

-1228 AANGVKLAQEAL
+1228 AAHGVKLAQEAL
-1240 KEREAR
+1240 KE
-1246 EIAAPKSDGLEA
+1246 LEA
-1258 QSEDRLK
+1258 QETAAEPEPAAEIPAITEDEFLASRGVGAPVSDYLLDKLRANKSLATERGRKRFLK
-1265 SGAEAYS
+1265 EAAEAQ
-1272 RKAGASPSGP
+1272 
-1282 HSKAGAEPD
+1282 
-1291 GGVAPGKSAAEKE
+1291 KS
-1304 STPKKRSGVIEDF
+1304 
-1317 GEKIE
+1317 
-1322 GARKDYAQK
+1322 
-1331 LSDASRNDPA
+1331 
-1341 AVPLSQAFPEPD
+1341 
-1353 YDRLAESGI
+1353 
-1362 PAGAVAAIHALRD
+1362 H
-1375 SIGSKPRNGWR
+1375 
-1386 LAQYTKQLQTV
+1386 
-1397 REMVRQIVSRELDF
+1397 
-1411 KQLDKVLANPL
+1411 
-1422 FNRIRESAE
+1422 
-1431 LYEKL
+1431 
-1436 GHSKSLKGY
+1436 
-1445 RLSLGNYSVFGGVE
+1445 
-1459 YKPPKLI
+1459 
-1466 WTVSDSAGG
+1466 
-1475 RYRDVAFGDTRE
+1475 
-1487 EAVENFKKY
+1487 
-1496 LDRETGD
+1496 
-1503 DRTKI
+1503 
-1508 KFGIFQY
+1508 
-1515 RPGAGAEKAGKVFIG
+1515 
-1530 KKVGSNTIE
+1530 
-1539 LKRFST
+1539 
-1545 AAEAREYLGSHQQE
+1545 AEAREQVRKEYRELVDSGKIRNKTAIEQSLTTAHGHPDLESTQAARRILAKKGIDWKTGEKITSEKPEPAPEIARLAGVGSTAEIVERLENGERLTVETKVKTDAGPAENISIYASRRPDGKFSIVTGRGNGADNLTAAQLRKKLDRMKFENPAESSARFEPAEKREADYKTWDDNGNWKLSKSSGEIAEDFTAALDAGKRLAVDTARGRYGIVKQDERYLVNSPDGKIYSYSRGGIGRF
-1559 LEELLK
+1559 LVDRITSNNPKVKVTLAEEPVAPMMLTDVSK
-1565 LKQYVPATRSDVN
+1565 LKVGDRAAFGQSTEYPALYTGEVVSIGRKNVKLKTQSRMYGEQIITMPLDTYKGHYPAESLSKPANKAEESAAIRFSISESAEAPIVHVPPLDIDLKDTRVVRDFLHQYFKGREIEIKSDGRPVLITSRGLNDSLKNRGEHRKSYAALDRIIENSYFANYVPADDQLKHSHLNGQYVYASALEIDGQLYAAAIKLDEPKTGN
-1578 RGRIGQDYRGGKDVT
+1578 RAHYKGITIKKL
-1593 PEMFQEKFG
+1593 E
-1602 FRGVQFGNWVGKT
+1602 
-1615 EERQQ
+1615 
-1620 NLNEA
+1620 
-1625 YDALHDL
+1625 DALY
-1632 AGLLNVSTQAL
+1632 
-1643 SLNGELGLAFGA
+1643 
-1655 RGKGGVDSA
+1655 A
-1664 SAHYEPEQVVINLT
+1664 SSSGNP
-1678 RRNGAG
+1678 AG
-1684 SLAHEWFH
+1684 SLPA
-1692 ALDNYFSRKGGV
+1692 A
-1704 PTGYLSSGKRGD
+1704 SSNSIKARD
-1716 FAGVR
+1716 LVR
-1721 PEMVQAFRKVI
+1721 IVNPKYDGNAY
-1732 AELHDKTGI
+1732 
-1741 FDRSER
+1741 
-1747 LDEVR
+1747 
-1752 SKPYWSTDIEV
+1752 KPY
-1763 AARAFESYLHDRI
+1763 
-1776 EAAGGSSD
+1776 
-1784 YLVNLVGESAFTTD
+1784 
-1798 MLKAIGGKT
+1798 GK
-1807 DLQDVYPYPTQKE
+1807 
-1820 SAAVRKIF
+1820 
-1828 DEFIG
+1828 
-1833 TLREKSENGRAVL
+1833 
-1846 FSLPENNAA
+1846 
-1855 SLHKNL
+1855 
-1861 NSYRR
+1861 
-1866 YLDRQIRN
+1866 
-1874 GFLEVTEN
+1874 
-1882 GRAKLEEF
+1882 
-1890 YLNFP
+1890 
-1895 LGETLTNRIG
+1895 
-1905 EKIRFIPQKGKNTEE
+1905 
-1920 YIHHFAVKR
+1920 
-1929 GKRPDGSYWENYS
+1929 
-1942 ESHQK
+1942 
-1947 LFGEIKETI
+1947 
-1956 RDFDDRILGGDDT
+1956 
-1969 PNGFKPRIFFL
+1969 
-1980 RNIGKNHLVVVAID
+1980 
-1994 SDGLLLTWTHM
+1994 
-2005 IPGKN
+2005 
-2010 YIENLRQKEK
+2010 
-2020 KYFERFGVIDNQKR
+2020 
-2034 KVDIDLDTYLS
+2034 
-2045 QKRSMPLYLATAHG
+2045 KRSMPLYPATAHG

-2083 KFSPPGKLLLPAA
+2083 KFSLPEKLLPPGTVRKEKLTRAEVEKLVAGKKNYLAPDDKPVRNVTVSTDRHLKTSEAEAMLKGIAANPMLRITSNMDTGIVGIITSETARKSRSGKAVQASSVPAYVHAAAMANLKTLFRNAALGVIQQGRYENDADTLDGLCRFYAGMRYEDQQYGVKITAKAYKNGKNTLYSVEAHDIEVLPETAEKKPLRENGEGEKGYLFSTDPQSHALAENGKGGEHLPAKGIA
-2096 TAGVSSRAMEGPARK
+2096 LTK
-2111 QWREKG
+2111 QFNAFSEKIKSQT
-2117 VESPYF
+2117 E
-2123 KRWFGNSKVQDDSGK
+2123 KK
-2138 PLVVYHGTD
+2138 PLQ
-2147 RGGFEVFRTARGVFF
+2147 
-2162 SDDMQTAQG
+2162 S
-2171 YADYGKPGER
+2171 PGEARIANFPENSQPVAPADISEGGGR
-2181 QVYPAYLAIRNP
+2181 QTSS
-2193 LEVDFKGSD
+2193 KGDLPPNTLQFSAFFE
-2202 YRGPDGKST
+2202 K
-2211 DHYSYR
+2211 
-2217 FNVPEQYDGVIIRN
+2217 
-2231 VADPSGMQEGEAAP
+2231 
-2245 HTVYIAFKP
+2245 FKP
-2254 EQIKSATEN
+2254 HDEII
-2263 NGEFNPENPNIK
+2263 GEKYRDNPKAQHGEIK
-2275 LSVSQTGTKTAT
+2275 LSVSQKEADEPGMQTGTKAAT

-2441 KTIKAK
+2441 KTVKAK

-2615 AYREAKARKL
+2615 AYREAKAQKL

-2670 RISEDGGCAGWI
+2670 RISEDGGVAGWI

-2923 REITKEEFLGAAPL
+2923 REITKEEFLGAAAL

-2950 NPDKNMDEAERLI
+2950 NPDKNMDDAERLI

-2968 KIPDKPYYPDVPAY
+2968 KMPDKPYYPDVPDY
-2982 HFRRNGKTL
+2982 YFRRNGKTL
-2991 YFTGEDYQEFA
+2991 YFSGEDYQEFA

-3027 RMQDIVLIRKF
+3027 GTADIILIRKF
-3038 YQDCRQLVRDRMY
+3038 YQDCRKLVRNRMY

>member
-1 MDLDLYAQRVASRK
+1 MNPDVFFQDALQRPEKSLDEY
-15 VNDFG
+15 
-20 SLLSNLP
+20 LSGLP
-27 DKERQEKYE
+27 EKERHAEVLRY
-36 LLQRLGD
+36 QRTGQL
-43 IAPTSDGFFTEMGE
+43 APTNDGFFTEMGE

-130 MAAGTALGGP
+130 IAAGTALGGP

-197 TPVAGKMLSGFVSG
+197 VPVAGKMLSGFISG
-211 IAQKTGGQ
+211 VAKKAGGQ
-219 VTKELAR
+219 VTKELTR
-226 GALDGLAERTVNH
+226 GALDGLAERTINH

-267 IGNTS
+267 IGNTA
-272 NGSLWRAIAGDTQDA
+272 NGYLWRAIAGDTQDA

-308 GAAALGTVRRLG
+308 GAAALGTARRLG
-320 RARRE
+320 RARRNS
-325 AQSADVETSARN
+325 QSADVEASARN

-354 PGSAALQDVAAS
+354 QGSAALQDVAAS
-366 REAGAIMP
+366 REAGTIMP
-374 EMAGEPAMDAE
+374 EMAGAPAMDAE

-397 SRLKAETEARRD
+397 SRQVIHPESVEMPDGSVQVTFPEEAV
-409 YWDEPGKRGRLAAR
+409 AR
-423 AEELLE
+423 AAGEAEYASEEI
-429 TVQRNREA
+429 A
-437 IERKKA
+437 
-443 APAAQEVPPPGG
+443 PGG
-455 KVPLPDTRANALRG
+455 KVPLPGTRANALRG

-502 PNGAEAPGNAIKQ
+502 PNGAEAPSDAVKQ

-544 LGGARLEV
+544 LGGVRLEV

-561 DPVERSGMALL
+561 DPAERSGMALL

-577 VFDTRPVL
+577 VFNTRPVL

-608 ARPPIEQAAITLNHE
+608 ARPPLEQAAITLNHE
-623 ITHRLAADNP
+623 ITHRLAAANP

-653 RDRLSRY
+653 RDRLNRY
-660 RDAIEQYEARNPNGN
+660 RDAIEQYETQNPDGN

-700 PTFWQKLA
+700 PTFWRKLA
-708 ERDLTFARKILT
+708 ERDLTFARKILSI
-720 LLEEAYRKFTGSFK
+720 LEDVYRKFTGSFK

-740 ADRIFGGNLERAI
+740 ADRIFGSNLERAV

-761 ESRNGTAASRD
+761 ESREAETPSRD
-772 WTGALKHQPESSG
+772 WTGALKHQPENAAAEATQSFDDWKNGFFRRIDETAHPEDPTVARLKAETEARRDYWDDPG
-785 KHFAITTPNGEMSVQ
+785 KRGRLAARAEELLETVQ
-800 GAYRVMDLNDLIASD
+800 
-815 HPGFDQRLQPRNR
+815 RNR
-828 NTAGSLAQI
+828 EAI
-837 ERMSN
+837 ERKKAAPGGKVPPPGAHAN
-842 SLNPA
+842 APA
-847 LLLESPTSDSGSPII
+847 GGVRGKES
-862 DARNQVLSGNGRT
+862 
-875 LAIRRA
+875 
-881 AGSGKADSYF
+881 
-891 ETVRKWAQDHGL
+891 E
-903 EVPDG
+903 
-908 VEQPVLVRQLQP
+908 
-920 GYDAEAFAEYSNRD
+920 
-934 NKLQRTAAEQ
+934 
-944 AEADAKTILKHNTL
+944 AKTPGLPR
-958 ELFVPNDDGDI
+958 EGADG
-969 NTAANQRFM
+969 
-978 QAFARQVN
+978 
-986 DSSLLNSD
+986 
-994 GKASPLAEPRIRR
+994 
-1007 AILAAIFEGIP
+1007 
-1018 GARDSVT
+1018 
-1025 TLIEKSAELG
+1025 
-1035 LRRQLDGI
+1035 
-1043 MGAGANI
+1043 
-1050 IKIARQK
+1050 
-1057 PQYDLR
+1057 
-1063 PHLVEALS
+1063 
-1071 GLIDFRTQL
+1071 
-1080 LHKKVNSLE
+1080 
-1089 IYLKQDNLFG
+1089 
-1099 DARSVEADYLL
+1099 
-1110 QLLAGAKS
+1110 
-1118 AREVRDYL
+1118 
-1126 NRFCTFAEREDVS
+1126 
-1139 TADMFGAEP
+1139 
-1148 ATAKDILKRST
+1148 
-1159 DERDEQT
+1159 
-1166 GDLFDASEKRM
+1166 
-1177 GETSG
+1177 
-1182 GKEKSIDT
+1182 
-1190 VDEAADRRRKGR
+1190 
-1202 PAEVTGQPA
+1202 
-1211 DADNIYLRMPLE
+1211 ADNIYLRMPLE

-1240 KEREAR
+1240 KAREAR
-1246 EIAAPKSDGLEA
+1246 ETAKTPAEEHGLLRTDTEAPEIAAPEPAAEEHGLAQTSTEGQSGNRAEEEGRNASVPEPAPEIARLAGVGSTAEIVERLENGERLTVETKVKTDAGPAENISIYASRRPDGKFSIVTGRGNGADNLTAAQLREKLDRMKFENPAESSARFEPAEKREADYKTWDDNGNWKLSKSSGEIAEDFTAALDAGKRLAVDTARGRYGIVKQDERYLVNSPDGKIYSYSRGGIGRFLVDRITSNNPKVKVTLAEEPVAPMMLTDVSKLKVGDRAAFGQSTEYPALYTGEVVSIGRKNVKLKTQSRMYGEQIITMPLDTYKGHYPAESLSKPANKAEESAAIRFSISESAEAPIVHVPPLDIDLKDTRVVRDFLHQYFKGREIEIKSDGRPVLIT
-1258 QSEDRLK
+1258 
-1265 SGAEAYS
+1265 S
-1272 RKAGASPSGP
+1272 RG
-1282 HSKAGAEPD
+1282 
-1291 GGVAPGKSAAEKE
+1291 
-1304 STPKKRSGVIEDF
+1304 
-1317 GEKIE
+1317 
-1322 GARKDYAQK
+1322 
-1331 LSDASRNDPA
+1331 LND
-1341 AVPLSQAFPEPD
+1341 
-1353 YDRLAESGI
+1353 
-1362 PAGAVAAIHALRD
+1362 
-1375 SIGSKPRNGWR
+1375 
-1386 LAQYTKQLQTV
+1386 
-1397 REMVRQIVSRELDF
+1397 
-1411 KQLDKVLANPL
+1411 
-1422 FNRIRESAE
+1422 
-1431 LYEKL
+1431 
-1436 GHSKSLKGY
+1436 SLKNRGEHRKSY
-1445 RLSLGNYSVFGGVE
+1445 
-1459 YKPPKLI
+1459 
-1466 WTVSDSAGG
+1466 A
-1475 RYRDVAFGDTRE
+1475 A
-1487 EAVENFKKY
+1487 
-1496 LDRETGD
+1496 LDR
-1503 DRTKI
+1503 I
-1508 KFGIFQY
+1508 
-1515 RPGAGAEKAGKVFIG
+1515 
-1530 KKVGSNTIE
+1530 IE
-1539 LKRFST
+1539 NSYF
-1545 AAEAREYLGSHQQE
+1545 AN
-1559 LEELLK
+1559 
-1565 LKQYVPATRSDVN
+1565 YVPADDQLKHSHLNGQYVYASALEIDGQLYAAAIKLDEPKTGN
-1578 RGRIGQDYRGGKDVT
+1578 RAHYKGITIKKL
-1593 PEMFQEKFG
+1593 E
-1602 FRGVQFGNWVGKT
+1602 
-1615 EERQQ
+1615 
-1620 NLNEA
+1620 
-1625 YDALHDL
+1625 DALY
-1632 AGLLNVSTQAL
+1632 
-1643 SLNGELGLAFGA
+1643 
-1655 RGKGGVDSA
+1655 A
-1664 SAHYEPEQVVINLT
+1664 SSSGNP
-1678 RRNGAG
+1678 AG
-1684 SLAHEWFH
+1684 SLPA
-1692 ALDNYFSRKGGV
+1692 A
-1704 PTGYLSSGKRGD
+1704 SSNSIKARD
-1716 FAGVR
+1716 LVR
-1721 PEMVQAFRKVI
+1721 IVNPKYDGNAY
-1732 AELHDKTGI
+1732 
-1741 FDRSER
+1741 
-1747 LDEVR
+1747 
-1752 SKPYWSTDIEV
+1752 KPY
-1763 AARAFESYLHDRI
+1763 
-1776 EAAGGSSD
+1776 
-1784 YLVNLVGESAFTTD
+1784 
-1798 MLKAIGGKT
+1798 GK
-1807 DLQDVYPYPTQKE
+1807 
-1820 SAAVRKIF
+1820 
-1828 DEFIG
+1828 
-1833 TLREKSENGRAVL
+1833 
-1846 FSLPENNAA
+1846 
-1855 SLHKNL
+1855 
-1861 NSYRR
+1861 
-1866 YLDRQIRN
+1866 
-1874 GFLEVTEN
+1874 
-1882 GRAKLEEF
+1882 
-1890 YLNFP
+1890 
-1895 LGETLTNRIG
+1895 
-1905 EKIRFIPQKGKNTEE
+1905 
-1920 YIHHFAVKR
+1920 
-1929 GKRPDGSYWENYS
+1929 
-1942 ESHQK
+1942 
-1947 LFGEIKETI
+1947 
-1956 RDFDDRILGGDDT
+1956 
-1969 PNGFKPRIFFL
+1969 
-1980 RNIGKNHLVVVAID
+1980 
-1994 SDGLLLTWTHM
+1994 
-2005 IPGKN
+2005 
-2010 YIENLRQKEK
+2010 
-2020 KYFERFGVIDNQKR
+2020 
-2034 KVDIDLDTYLS
+2034 
-2045 QKRSMPLYLATAHG
+2045 KRSMPLYPATAHG

-2083 KFSPPGKLLLPAA
+2083 KFSLPEKLLPPGTVRKEKLTRAEVEKLVAGKKNYLAPDDKPVRNVTVSTDRHLKTSEAEAMLKGIAANPMLRITSNMDTGIVGIITSETARKSRSGKAVQASSVPAYVHAAAMANLKTLFRNAALGVIQQGRYENDADTLDGLCRFYAGMRYEDQQYGVKITAKAYKNGKNTLYSVEAHDIEVLPETAEKKPLRENGEGEKGYLFSTDPQSHALAENGKGGEHLPAKGIA
-2096 TAGVSSRAMEGPARK
+2096 LTK
-2111 QWREKG
+2111 QFNAFSEKIKSQT
-2117 VESPYF
+2117 E
-2123 KRWFGNSKVQDDSGK
+2123 KK
-2138 PLVVYHGTD
+2138 PLQ
-2147 RGGFEVFRTARGVFF
+2147 
-2162 SDDMQTAQG
+2162 S
-2171 YADYGKPGER
+2171 PGEARIANFPENSQPVAPADISEGGGR
-2181 QVYPAYLAIRNP
+2181 QSSHEENLPPNTLQFSAFF
-2193 LEVDFKGSD
+2193 EK
-2202 YRGPDGKST
+2202 
-2211 DHYSYR
+2211 
-2217 FNVPEQYDGVIIRN
+2217 
-2231 VADPSGMQEGEAAP
+2231 
-2245 HTVYIAFKP
+2245 FKP
-2254 EQIKSATEN
+2254 HDEII
-2263 NGEFNPENPNIK
+2263 GEKYRDNPKAQHGEIK
-2275 LSVSQTGTKTAT
+2275 LSVSQKEADEPGMQTGTKAAT

-2615 AYREAKARKL
+2615 AYREAKAQKL

-2670 RISEDGGCAGWI
+2670 RISEDGGVAGWI

-2923 REITKEEFLGAAPL
+2923 REITKEEFLGAAAL

-2950 NPDKNMDEAERLI
+2950 NPDKNMDDAERLI

-2968 KIPDKPYYPDVPAY
+2968 KMPDKPYYPDVPDY
-2982 HFRRNGKTL
+2982 YFRRNGKTL
-2991 YFTGEDYQEFA
+2991 YFSGEDYQQFA

-3027 RMQDIVLIRKF
+3027 GTPDIILIRKF
-3038 YQDCRQLVRDRMY
+3038 YQDCRKLVRNRMY

>member
-43 IAPTSDGFFTEMGE
+43 IAPTNDGFFTEMGE

-70 GTTVEE
+70 GTSVEE

-130 MAAGTALGGP
+130 IAAGTALGGP

-188 SGIEVGLGA
+188 SGIEVGLG
-197 TPVAGKMLSGFVSG
+197 TVPVAGKMLSGFISG
-211 IAQKTGGQ
+211 VAKKAGGQ
-219 VTKELAR
+219 VTKELTR
-226 GALDGLAERTVNH
+226 GALDGLAERTINH

-267 IGNTS
+267 IGNTA
-272 NGSLWRAIAGDTQDA
+272 NGYLWRAIAGDTQDA

-308 GAAALGTVRRLG
+308 GAAALGTARRLG
-320 RARRE
+320 RARRNS
-325 AQSADVETSARN
+325 QSADVEASARN

-354 PGSAALQDVAAS
+354 QGSAALQDVSAS
-366 REAGAIMP
+366 REAGTIMP

-397 SRLKAETEARRD
+397 SRQVIHPESVEMPDGSVQVTFPEEAVARAAGEAEYASEEIAPTG
-409 YWDEPGKRGRLAAR
+409 EPGLPAGEHGLLRTDTEGTEGQSGSGAGPEGRLASVPTVNVR
-423 AEELLE
+423 ETPVQTGAEE
-429 TVQRNREA
+429 
-437 IERKKA
+437 
-443 APAAQEVPPPGG
+443 PG
-455 KVPLPDTRANALRG
+455 R
-469 RAEGTEA
+469 
-476 PEIDGLEM
+476 
-484 ADLSDAAERNPIE
+484 
-497 AAPVS
+497 
-502 PNGAEAPGNAIKQ
+502 
-515 ERQPFTIEAI
+515 PFTIEAI

-544 LGGARLEV
+544 LGGVRLEV

-561 DPVERSGMALL
+561 DPAERSGMALL

-577 VFDTRPVL
+577 VFNTRPVL

-608 ARPPIEQAAITLNHE
+608 ARPPLEQATITLNHE

-653 RDRLSRY
+653 RDRLNRY
-660 RDAIEQYEARNPNGN
+660 RDAIEQYETQNPDGN

-700 PTFWQKLA
+700 PTFWRKLA
-708 ERDLTFARKILT
+708 ERDLTFARKILM
-720 LLEEAYRKFTGSFK
+720 LLEDVYRKFTGSFK

-740 ADRIFGGNLERAI
+740 ADRIFGSNLERAV

-761 ESRNGTAASRD
+761 ESREAETPLRD
-772 WTGALKHQPESSG
+772 WTGALKHQPESAAAEATQSFDDWKNGFFRRIDETAHPEDPTVARLKAETEARRNYWDDPG
-785 KHFAITTPNGEMSVQ
+785 KRGRLAARAEELLETVQ
-800 GAYRVMDLNDLIASD
+800 
-815 HPGFDQRLQPRNR
+815 RNR
-828 NTAGSLAQI
+828 EAI
-837 ERMSN
+837 ERKKAAPGGKVPPPGAHAN
-842 SLNPA
+842 APA
-847 LLLESPTSDSGSPII
+847 GGVRGKES
-862 DARNQVLSGNGRT
+862 
-875 LAIRRA
+875 
-881 AGSGKADSYF
+881 
-891 ETVRKWAQDHGL
+891 E
-903 EVPDG
+903 
-908 VEQPVLVRQLQP
+908 
-920 GYDAEAFAEYSNRD
+920 
-934 NKLQRTAAEQ
+934 
-944 AEADAKTILKHNTL
+944 AKTPGLPREGT
-958 ELFVPNDDGDI
+958 DG
-969 NTAANQRFM
+969 
-978 QAFARQVN
+978 
-986 DSSLLNSD
+986 
-994 GKASPLAEPRIRR
+994 
-1007 AILAAIFEGIP
+1007 
-1018 GARDSVT
+1018 
-1025 TLIEKSAELG
+1025 
-1035 LRRQLDGI
+1035 
-1043 MGAGANI
+1043 
-1050 IKIARQK
+1050 
-1057 PQYDLR
+1057 
-1063 PHLVEALS
+1063 
-1071 GLIDFRTQL
+1071 
-1080 LHKKVNSLE
+1080 
-1089 IYLKQDNLFG
+1089 
-1099 DARSVEADYLL
+1099 
-1110 QLLAGAKS
+1110 
-1118 AREVRDYL
+1118 
-1126 NRFCTFAEREDVS
+1126 
-1139 TADMFGAEP
+1139 
-1148 ATAKDILKRST
+1148 
-1159 DERDEQT
+1159 
-1166 GDLFDASEKRM
+1166 
-1177 GETSG
+1177 
-1182 GKEKSIDT
+1182 
-1190 VDEAADRRRKGR
+1190 
-1202 PAEVTGQPA
+1202 
-1211 DADNIYLRMPLE
+1211 ADNIYLRMPLE

-1240 KEREAR
+1240 KERETQ
-1246 EIAAPKSDGLEA
+1246 ETAASESDGLET
-1258 QSEDRLK
+1258 QSGDRLK
-1265 SGAEAYS
+1265 SGAELTPAE
-1272 RKAGASPSGP
+1272 REQALRAS
-1282 HSKAGAEPD
+1282 HSKVGAAPD
-1291 GGVAPGKSAAEKE
+1291 GGAAPGKSAAEKE
-1304 STPKKRSGVIEDF
+1304 SAPKNRSGVIEDF

-1362 PAGAVAAIHALRD
+1362 PARAVAVIHALRD

-1386 LAQYTKQLQTV
+1386 MAQYTKQLQTI
-1397 REMVRQIVSRELDF
+1397 REMVRQIVNRELDS
-1411 KQLDKVLANPL
+1411 KQLDKVLENPL

-1436 GHSKSLKGY
+1436 GHLKSLKGY

-1466 WTVSDSAGG
+1466 WTVSDSSGG

-1487 EAVENFKKY
+1487 EAVENFRKY
-1496 LDRETGD
+1496 LDRETGE
-1503 DRTKI
+1503 DRTRI

-1515 RPGAGAEKAGKVFIG
+1515 RSGAGAEKAGKVFIG

-1539 LKRFST
+1539 LKRFDT

-1655 RGKGGVDSA
+1655 RGKGGVDPA
-1664 SAHYEPEQVVINLT
+1664 SAHYEPDHVVINLT

-1732 AELHDKTGI
+1732 AELHEKTGI

-1828 DEFIG
+1828 DEFVG

-1846 FSLPENNAA
+1846 FSLPEKLLPPGTVRKEKLTRAEVEKLVAGKKNYLAPDDKPIRNVTVSTDRHLKTSEAEAMLKRIARDPGWRITSNMDTGIIGIITSETARKSRSGKAVQASSVPPYVHAAAMANLKTLFRNAA
-1855 SLHKNL
+1855 LGVIHQGQYEKDRTLAAMYRFYCGMLYEGQQYGVKITARGYVDGNNFIYTVEAHDIEIISENKNP
-1861 NSYRR
+1861 NSFKSSGVSDGIVSDSDA
-1866 YLDRQIRN
+1866 L
-1874 GFLEVTEN
+1874 TEKFN
-1882 GRAKLEEF
+1882 AFSEKIKSQTEKKPLQSPGEARIA
-1890 YLNFP
+1890 NFP
-1895 LGETLTNRIG
+1895 ENSQPVAPADISEGGGRQSSHEENLPPNTLQFSAFFEKFKPHDEIIG
-1905 EKIRFIPQKGKNTEE
+1905 EKYRDNPKAQ
-1920 YIHHFAVKR
+1920 H
-1929 GKRPDGSYWENYS
+1929 
-1942 ESHQK
+1942 
-1947 LFGEIKETI
+1947 GE
-1956 RDFDDRILGGDDT
+1956 
-1969 PNGFKPRIFFL
+1969 
-1980 RNIGKNHLVVVAID
+1980 
-1994 SDGLLLTWTHM
+1994 
-2005 IPGKN
+2005 
-2010 YIENLRQKEK
+2010 
-2020 KYFERFGVIDNQKR
+2020 
-2034 KVDIDLDTYLS
+2034 
-2045 QKRSMPLYLATAHG
+2045 
-2059 QQDPSHQIANPP
+2059 
-2071 TVDQYNPDSEKV
+2071 
-2083 KFSPPGKLLLPAA
+2083 
-2096 TAGVSSRAMEGPARK
+2096 
-2111 QWREKG
+2111 
-2117 VESPYF
+2117 
-2123 KRWFGNSKVQDDSGK
+2123 
-2138 PLVVYHGTD
+2138 
-2147 RGGFEVFRTARGVFF
+2147 
-2162 SDDMQTAQG
+2162 
-2171 YADYGKPGER
+2171 
-2181 QVYPAYLAIRNP
+2181 
-2193 LEVDFKGSD
+2193 
-2202 YRGPDGKST
+2202 
-2211 DHYSYR
+2211 
-2217 FNVPEQYDGVIIRN
+2217 
-2231 VADPSGMQEGEAAP
+2231 
-2245 HTVYIAFKP
+2245 
-2254 EQIKSATEN
+2254 
-2263 NGEFNPENPNIK
+2263 IK
-2275 LSVSQTGTKTAT
+2275 LSVSQKEADEPGMQTGTKTAT
-2287 GPLKL
+2287 GPLTL

-2309 EIRDRHQQKLE
+2309 EIRDRHQRKLE

-2536 GEFPVVAKAIFNSG
+2536 GEFPVVAKALFNSG

-2615 AYREAKARKL
+2615 AYREAKAQKL

-2670 RISEDGGCAGWI
+2670 RISEDGGVAGWI

-2710 LMYET
+2710 LMYEI
-2715 GKAALG
+2715 GKTALG

-2795 EPLASMLAVM
+2795 EPLSSMLAVM

-2923 REITKEEFLGAAPL
+2923 REITKEEFLGAAAL

-2950 NPDKNMDEAERLI
+2950 NPDKNMDDAERLI

-2968 KIPDKPYYPDVPAY
+2968 KMPDKPYYPDVPDY
-2982 HFRRNGKTL
+2982 YFRRNGKTF
-2991 YFTGEDYQEFA
+2991 YFTGEDYQQFA

-3027 RMQDIVLIRKF
+3027 GTPDIILIRKF
-3038 YQDCRQLVRDRMY
+3038 YQDCRKLVRDRMY

>member
-43 IAPTSDGFFTEMGE
+43 IAPTNDGFFTEMGE

-70 GTTVEE
+70 GTSVEE

-130 MAAGTALGGP
+130 IAAGTALGGP

-197 TPVAGKMLSGFVSG
+197 VPVAGKMLSGFISG
-211 IAQKTGGQ
+211 VAKKAGGQ
-219 VTKELAR
+219 VTKELTR
-226 GALDGLAERTVNH
+226 GALDGLAERTINH

-267 IGNTS
+267 IGNTA
-272 NGSLWRAIAGDTQDA
+272 NGYLWRAIAGDTQDA

-308 GAAALGTVRRLG
+308 GAAALGTARRLG
-320 RARRE
+320 RARRNS
-325 AQSADVETSARN
+325 QSADVEASARN

-354 PGSAALQDVAAS
+354 QGSAALQDVSAS
-366 REAGAIMP
+366 REAGTIMP

-397 SRLKAETEARRD
+397 SRQVIHPESVEMPDGSVQVTFPEEAVARAAGEAEYASEEIAPTG
-409 YWDEPGKRGRLAAR
+409 EPGLPAGEHGLLRTDTEGTEGQSGSGAGPEGRLASVPTVNVR
-423 AEELLE
+423 ETPVQTGAEE
-429 TVQRNREA
+429 
-437 IERKKA
+437 
-443 APAAQEVPPPGG
+443 PG
-455 KVPLPDTRANALRG
+455 R
-469 RAEGTEA
+469 
-476 PEIDGLEM
+476 
-484 ADLSDAAERNPIE
+484 
-497 AAPVS
+497 
-502 PNGAEAPGNAIKQ
+502 
-515 ERQPFTIEAI
+515 PFTIEAI

-544 LGGARLEV
+544 LGGVRLEV

-561 DPVERSGMALL
+561 DPAERSGMALL

-577 VFDTRPVL
+577 VFNTRPVL

-608 ARPPIEQAAITLNHE
+608 ARPPLEQATITLNHE

-653 RDRLSRY
+653 RDRLNRY
-660 RDAIEQYEARNPNGN
+660 RDAIEQYETQNPDGN

-700 PTFWQKLA
+700 PTFWRKLA
-708 ERDLTFARKILT
+708 ERDLTFARKILM
-720 LLEEAYRKFTGSFK
+720 LLEDVYRKFTGSFK

-740 ADRIFGGNLERAI
+740 ADRIFGSNLERAV

-761 ESRNGTAASRD
+761 ESREAETPLRD
-772 WTGALKHQPESSG
+772 WTGALKHQPESAAAEATQSFDDWKNGFFRRIDETAHPEDPTVARLKAETEARRNYWDDPG
-785 KHFAITTPNGEMSVQ
+785 KRGRLAARAEELLETVQ
-800 GAYRVMDLNDLIASD
+800 
-815 HPGFDQRLQPRNR
+815 RNR
-828 NTAGSLAQI
+828 EAI
-837 ERMSN
+837 ERKKAAPGGKVPPPGAHAN
-842 SLNPA
+842 APA
-847 LLLESPTSDSGSPII
+847 GGVRGKES
-862 DARNQVLSGNGRT
+862 
-875 LAIRRA
+875 
-881 AGSGKADSYF
+881 
-891 ETVRKWAQDHGL
+891 E
-903 EVPDG
+903 
-908 VEQPVLVRQLQP
+908 
-920 GYDAEAFAEYSNRD
+920 
-934 NKLQRTAAEQ
+934 
-944 AEADAKTILKHNTL
+944 AKTPGLPREGT
-958 ELFVPNDDGDI
+958 DG
-969 NTAANQRFM
+969 
-978 QAFARQVN
+978 
-986 DSSLLNSD
+986 
-994 GKASPLAEPRIRR
+994 
-1007 AILAAIFEGIP
+1007 
-1018 GARDSVT
+1018 
-1025 TLIEKSAELG
+1025 
-1035 LRRQLDGI
+1035 
-1043 MGAGANI
+1043 
-1050 IKIARQK
+1050 
-1057 PQYDLR
+1057 
-1063 PHLVEALS
+1063 
-1071 GLIDFRTQL
+1071 
-1080 LHKKVNSLE
+1080 
-1089 IYLKQDNLFG
+1089 
-1099 DARSVEADYLL
+1099 
-1110 QLLAGAKS
+1110 
-1118 AREVRDYL
+1118 
-1126 NRFCTFAEREDVS
+1126 
-1139 TADMFGAEP
+1139 
-1148 ATAKDILKRST
+1148 
-1159 DERDEQT
+1159 
-1166 GDLFDASEKRM
+1166 
-1177 GETSG
+1177 
-1182 GKEKSIDT
+1182 
-1190 VDEAADRRRKGR
+1190 
-1202 PAEVTGQPA
+1202 
-1211 DADNIYLRMPLE
+1211 ADNIYLRMPLE

-1240 KEREAR
+1240 KERETQ
-1246 EIAAPKSDGLEA
+1246 ETAASESDGLET
-1258 QSEDRLK
+1258 QSGDRLK
-1265 SGAEAYS
+1265 SGAELTPAE
-1272 RKAGASPSGP
+1272 REQALRAS
-1282 HSKAGAEPD
+1282 HSKVGAAPD
-1291 GGVAPGKSAAEKE
+1291 GGAAPGKSAAEKE
-1304 STPKKRSGVIEDF
+1304 SAPKNRSGVIEDF

-1362 PAGAVAAIHALRD
+1362 PARAVAVIHALRD

-1386 LAQYTKQLQTV
+1386 MAQYTKQLQTI
-1397 REMVRQIVSRELDF
+1397 REMVRQIVNRELDS
-1411 KQLDKVLANPL
+1411 KQLDKVLENPL

-1436 GHSKSLKGY
+1436 GHLKSLKGY

-1466 WTVSDSAGG
+1466 WTVSDSSGG

-1487 EAVENFKKY
+1487 EAVENFRKY
-1496 LDRETGD
+1496 LDRETGE
-1503 DRTKI
+1503 DRTRI

-1515 RPGAGAEKAGKVFIG
+1515 RSGAGAEKAGKVFIG

-1539 LKRFST
+1539 LKRFDT

-1655 RGKGGVDSA
+1655 RGKGGVDPA
-1664 SAHYEPEQVVINLT
+1664 SAHYEPDHVVINLT

-1732 AELHDKTGI
+1732 AELHEKTGI

-1828 DEFIG
+1828 DEFVG

-1846 FSLPENNAA
+1846 FSLPEKLLPPGTVRKEKLTRAEVEKLVAGKKNYLAPDDKPIRNVTVSTDRHLKTSEAEAMLKRIARDPGWRITSNMDTGIIGIITSETARKSRSGKAVQASSVPPYVHAAAMANLKTLFRNAA
-1855 SLHKNL
+1855 LGVIHQGQYEKDRTLAAMYRFYCGMLYEGQQYGVKITARGYVDGNNFIYTVEAHDIEIISENKNP
-1861 NSYRR
+1861 NSFKSSGVSDGIVSDSDA
-1866 YLDRQIRN
+1866 L
-1874 GFLEVTEN
+1874 TEKFN
-1882 GRAKLEEF
+1882 AFSEKIKSQTEKKPLQSPGEARIA
-1890 YLNFP
+1890 NFP
-1895 LGETLTNRIG
+1895 ENSQPVAPADISEGGGRQSSHEENLPPNTLQFSAFFEKFKPHDEIIG
-1905 EKIRFIPQKGKNTEE
+1905 EKYRDNPKAQ
-1920 YIHHFAVKR
+1920 H
-1929 GKRPDGSYWENYS
+1929 
-1942 ESHQK
+1942 
-1947 LFGEIKETI
+1947 GE
-1956 RDFDDRILGGDDT
+1956 
-1969 PNGFKPRIFFL
+1969 
-1980 RNIGKNHLVVVAID
+1980 
-1994 SDGLLLTWTHM
+1994 
-2005 IPGKN
+2005 
-2010 YIENLRQKEK
+2010 
-2020 KYFERFGVIDNQKR
+2020 
-2034 KVDIDLDTYLS
+2034 
-2045 QKRSMPLYLATAHG
+2045 
-2059 QQDPSHQIANPP
+2059 
-2071 TVDQYNPDSEKV
+2071 
-2083 KFSPPGKLLLPAA
+2083 
-2096 TAGVSSRAMEGPARK
+2096 
-2111 QWREKG
+2111 
-2117 VESPYF
+2117 
-2123 KRWFGNSKVQDDSGK
+2123 
-2138 PLVVYHGTD
+2138 
-2147 RGGFEVFRTARGVFF
+2147 
-2162 SDDMQTAQG
+2162 
-2171 YADYGKPGER
+2171 
-2181 QVYPAYLAIRNP
+2181 
-2193 LEVDFKGSD
+2193 
-2202 YRGPDGKST
+2202 
-2211 DHYSYR
+2211 
-2217 FNVPEQYDGVIIRN
+2217 
-2231 VADPSGMQEGEAAP
+2231 
-2245 HTVYIAFKP
+2245 
-2254 EQIKSATEN
+2254 
-2263 NGEFNPENPNIK
+2263 IK
-2275 LSVSQTGTKTAT
+2275 LSVSQKEADEPGMQTGTKTAT
-2287 GPLKL
+2287 GPLTL

-2309 EIRDRHQQKLE
+2309 EIRDRHQRKLE

-2536 GEFPVVAKAIFNSG
+2536 GEFPVVAKALFNSG

-2615 AYREAKARKL
+2615 AYREAKAQKL

-2670 RISEDGGCAGWI
+2670 RISEDGGVAGWI

-2710 LMYET
+2710 LMYEI
-2715 GKAALG
+2715 GKTALG

-2795 EPLASMLAVM
+2795 EPLSSMLAVM

-2923 REITKEEFLGAAPL
+2923 REITKEEFLGAAAL

-2950 NPDKNMDEAERLI
+2950 NPDKNMDDAERLI

-2968 KIPDKPYYPDVPAY
+2968 KMPDKPYYPDVPDY
-2982 HFRRNGKTL
+2982 YFRRNGKTF
-2991 YFTGEDYQEFA
+2991 YFTGEDYQQFA

-3027 RMQDIVLIRKF
+3027 GTPDIILIRKF
-3038 YQDCRQLVRDRMY
+3038 YQDCRKLVRDRMY

>member
-1 MDLDLYAQRVASRK
+1 
-15 VNDFG
+15 
-20 SLLSNLP
+20 
-27 DKERQEKYE
+27 
-36 LLQRLGD
+36 
-43 IAPTSDGFFTEMGE
+43 MGE

-70 GTTVEE
+70 GTSVEE

-197 TPVAGKMLSGFVSG
+197 TPVAGKMLSGFISG
-211 IAQKTGGQ
+211 VAKKAGGQ
-219 VTKELAR
+219 VTKELTR

-267 IGNTS
+267 IGNTA
-272 NGSLWRAIAGDTQDA
+272 NGYLWRAIAGDTQDA

-308 GAAALGTVRRLG
+308 GAAALGTARRLG

-354 PGSAALQDVAAS
+354 QGSAALQDVAAS
-366 REAGAIMP
+366 REAGTIMP
-374 EMAGEPAMDAE
+374 EMAGAPAMDAE
-385 EIVAPDMAQEIV
+385 ETVAPDMAQEIV
-397 SRLKAETEARRD
+397 SRQVIHPESVEMPDGSVQVTFPEEAV
-409 YWDEPGKRGRLAAR
+409 AR
-423 AEELLE
+423 A
-429 TVQRNREA
+429 A
-437 IERKKA
+437 
-443 APAAQEVPPPGG
+443 GG
-455 KVPLPDTRANALRG
+455 KVPLPGARANALRG
-469 RAEGTEA
+469 RAEGTEAPDAEYASEEIAPTGEPGLPVGEHGQARTDTEA

-502 PNGAEAPGNAIKQ
+502 PNGAEAPSDAVKQ

-544 LGGARLEV
+544 LGGVRLEV

-561 DPVERSGMALL
+561 DPAERSGMALL

-608 ARPPIEQAAITLNHE
+608 ARPPLEQATITLNHE

-653 RDRLSRY
+653 RDRLNRY
-660 RDAIEQYEARNPNGN
+660 RDAIEQYETQNPDGN

-700 PTFWQKLA
+700 PTFWRKLA
-708 ERDLTFARKILT
+708 ERDLTFARKILSI
-720 LLEEAYRKFTGSFK
+720 LEDVYRKFTGSFK

-740 ADRIFGGNLERAI
+740 ADRIFGSNLERAV

-761 ESRNGTAASRD
+761 ESREAETPSRD
-772 WTGALKHQPESSG
+772 WTGALKHQPENAAAEATRSFDDWKNGFFRRIDETAHPEDPTVARLKAETEARRDYWDDPG
-785 KHFAITTPNGEMSVQ
+785 KRGRLAARAEELLETVQ
-800 GAYRVMDLNDLIASD
+800 
-815 HPGFDQRLQPRNR
+815 RNR
-828 NTAGSLAQI
+828 EAI
-837 ERMSN
+837 ERKKAA
-842 SLNPA
+842 PA
-847 LLLESPTSDSGSPII
+847 AQE
-862 DARNQVLSGNGRT
+862 VLPPG
-875 LAIRRA
+875 
-881 AGSGKADSYF
+881 GK
-891 ETVRKWAQDHGL
+891 VPLPGG
-903 EVPDG
+903 EVPLPGERANAPSGGVRGKESEAKTPGLPREGADG
-908 VEQPVLVRQLQP
+908 V
-920 GYDAEAFAEYSNRD
+920 
-934 NKLQRTAAEQ
+934 
-944 AEADAKTILKHNTL
+944 
-958 ELFVPNDDGDI
+958 
-969 NTAANQRFM
+969 
-978 QAFARQVN
+978 
-986 DSSLLNSD
+986 
-994 GKASPLAEPRIRR
+994 
-1007 AILAAIFEGIP
+1007 
-1018 GARDSVT
+1018 
-1025 TLIEKSAELG
+1025 
-1035 LRRQLDGI
+1035 
-1043 MGAGANI
+1043 
-1050 IKIARQK
+1050 
-1057 PQYDLR
+1057 
-1063 PHLVEALS
+1063 
-1071 GLIDFRTQL
+1071 
-1080 LHKKVNSLE
+1080 
-1089 IYLKQDNLFG
+1089 
-1099 DARSVEADYLL
+1099 
-1110 QLLAGAKS
+1110 
-1118 AREVRDYL
+1118 
-1126 NRFCTFAEREDVS
+1126 
-1139 TADMFGAEP
+1139 
-1148 ATAKDILKRST
+1148 
-1159 DERDEQT
+1159 
-1166 GDLFDASEKRM
+1166 
-1177 GETSG
+1177 
-1182 GKEKSIDT
+1182 
-1190 VDEAADRRRKGR
+1190 
-1202 PAEVTGQPA
+1202 
-1211 DADNIYLRMPLE
+1211 DNIYLRMPSE

-1240 KEREAR
+1240 KEREAPTEPEVKPTEQKPAEPTPISAETQKAANQAFEELANGKKIVVKDDSGVHEYEITR
-1246 EIAAPKSDGLEA
+1246 WPGEDEVYSVIAAGDKKRRNKFAGRGTVTRLIGILGNKFAVLDKEAESAPRAEPYLTVKYDVPFPYKLNGFYTIEQEIERYQNEIDELKAKGKEAPSGHYKQLKLLKGISEQAKSSYNNAVMQYWSDNDRRAYNEFLERQKQKEIDAAMSESNSKPDKSEPAAKSAPKN
-1258 QSEDRLK
+1258 R
-1265 SGAEAYS
+1265 SGA
-1272 RKAGASPSGP
+1272 
-1282 HSKAGAEPD
+1282 
-1291 GGVAPGKSAAEKE
+1291 
-1304 STPKKRSGVIEDF
+1304 IEDF

-1362 PAGAVAAIHALRD
+1362 PVRAVAAIHALRD
-1375 SIGSKPRNGWR
+1375 SIGAKPRSGWR
-1386 LAQYTKQLQTV
+1386 LAQYTKQLQSI
-1397 REMVRQIVSRELDF
+1397 REIARQIVNRELDSE
-1411 KQLDKVLANPL
+1411 QLDKMLANPL
-1422 FNRIRESAE
+1422 FKRIRESAE

-1436 GHSKSLKGY
+1436 GHSKSLKDY
-1445 RLSLGNYSVFGGVE
+1445 RLAAGSYTMFHGEKLKS
-1459 YKPPKLI
+1459 PKLI
-1466 WTVSDSAGG
+1466 WTAEKAVGG
-1475 RYRDVAFGDTRE
+1475 HYREVAYGDTRE
-1487 EAVENFKKY
+1487 EAVENLREY
-1496 LDRETGD
+1496 LDRETGE
-1503 DRTKI
+1503 DRSRI

-1515 RPGAGAEKAGKVFIG
+1515 RPGAGAEKAGKAFIG

-1539 LKRFST
+1539 LKRFDT

-1655 RGKGGVDSA
+1655 RGKGGVDPA
-1664 SAHYEPEQVVINLT
+1664 SAHYEPDHVVINLT

-1763 AARAFESYLHDRI
+1763 AARAFESYLHDRL
-1776 EAAGGSSD
+1776 ETAGGSSD

-1820 SAAVRKIF
+1820 SAAVKKIF
-1828 DEFIG
+1828 DEFVG

-1846 FSLPENNAA
+1846 FSLPEKLLPPGTVRKEKLTRAEVEKLVAEKKNYLAPDDKPVRNVTVSTDRHLKTSEAEAMLKGIAANPMLRITSNMDTGIVGIITSETARKSRSGKAVQASSVPPYVHAAAMANLKTLFRNAA
-1855 SLHKNL
+1855 LGVIHQNW
-1861 NSYRR
+1861 
-1866 YLDRQIRN
+1866 YLDPADPQSTDVAAMLRLYVGMEYEGAQYGVKITAKSLTNKEHRLYSVEAHDIEIFREAAEN
-1874 GFLEVTEN
+1874 KKPLREN
-1882 GRAKLEEF
+1882 GEGEKG
-1890 YLNFP
+1890 YLFSTDPQSHALAENPARGVRQTSSKGDLPRNSIQPNAFSEKIKSQTEKKP
-1895 LGETLTNRIG
+1895 LRENGEGEKGRPNYSAGPQSHALAENGKGGEHLPVKGISLTLQFKDFFEKFKPHDEIIG
-1905 EKIRFIPQKGKNTEE
+1905 EKYRDNPKAQ
-1920 YIHHFAVKR
+1920 H
-1929 GKRPDGSYWENYS
+1929 
-1942 ESHQK
+1942 
-1947 LFGEIKETI
+1947 GE
-1956 RDFDDRILGGDDT
+1956 
-1969 PNGFKPRIFFL
+1969 
-1980 RNIGKNHLVVVAID
+1980 
-1994 SDGLLLTWTHM
+1994 
-2005 IPGKN
+2005 
-2010 YIENLRQKEK
+2010 
-2020 KYFERFGVIDNQKR
+2020 
-2034 KVDIDLDTYLS
+2034 
-2045 QKRSMPLYLATAHG
+2045 
-2059 QQDPSHQIANPP
+2059 
-2071 TVDQYNPDSEKV
+2071 
-2083 KFSPPGKLLLPAA
+2083 
-2096 TAGVSSRAMEGPARK
+2096 
-2111 QWREKG
+2111 
-2117 VESPYF
+2117 
-2123 KRWFGNSKVQDDSGK
+2123 
-2138 PLVVYHGTD
+2138 
-2147 RGGFEVFRTARGVFF
+2147 
-2162 SDDMQTAQG
+2162 
-2171 YADYGKPGER
+2171 
-2181 QVYPAYLAIRNP
+2181 
-2193 LEVDFKGSD
+2193 
-2202 YRGPDGKST
+2202 
-2211 DHYSYR
+2211 
-2217 FNVPEQYDGVIIRN
+2217 
-2231 VADPSGMQEGEAAP
+2231 
-2245 HTVYIAFKP
+2245 
-2254 EQIKSATEN
+2254 
-2263 NGEFNPENPNIK
+2263 IK
-2275 LSVSQTGTKTAT
+2275 LSVSQKEADEPGMQTGTKAAT

-2292 KEGEALHDQ
+2292 KEGETLHDQ

-2309 EIRDRHQQKLE
+2309 EIRDRHQRKLE

-2615 AYREAKARKL
+2615 AYREAKAQKL

-2670 RISEDGGCAGWI
+2670 RISEDGGVAGWI

-2923 REITKEEFLGAAPL
+2923 REITKEEFLGAAAL

-2950 NPDKNMDEAERLI
+2950 NPDKNMDDAERLI

-2968 KIPDKPYYPDVPAY
+2968 KMPDKPYYPDVPDY
-2982 HFRRNGKTL
+2982 YFRRNGKTF
-2991 YFTGEDYQEFA
+2991 YFTGEDYQQFA

-3027 RMQDIVLIRKF
+3027 GTTDIILIRKF
-3038 YQDCRQLVRDRMY
+3038 YQDCRKLVRDRMY

>member
-1 MDLDLYAQRVASRK
+1 MNPDVFFQDALQRPEKSLDEY
-15 VNDFG
+15 
-20 SLLSNLP
+20 LSGLP
-27 DKERQEKYE
+27 EKERHAEVLRY
-36 LLQRLGD
+36 QRTGQL
-43 IAPTSDGFFTEMGE
+43 APTNDGFFTEMGE

-70 GTTVEE
+70 GTSVEE

-130 MAAGTALGGP
+130 IAAGTALGGP

-197 TPVAGKMLSGFVSG
+197 VPVAGKMLSGFISG
-211 IAQKTGGQ
+211 VAKKAGGQ
-219 VTKELAR
+219 VTKELTR
-226 GALDGLAERTVNH
+226 GALDGLAERTINH

-267 IGNTS
+267 IGNTA
-272 NGSLWRAIAGDTQDA
+272 NGYLWRAIAGDTQDA

-308 GAAALGTVRRLG
+308 GAAALGTARRLG
-320 RARRE
+320 RARRNS
-325 AQSADVETSARN
+325 QSADVEASARN

-354 PGSAALQDVAAS
+354 QGSAALQDVAAS
-366 REAGAIMP
+366 REAGVIMP
-374 EMAGEPAMDAE
+374 EMAGEPAMDAKE
-385 EIVAPDMAQEIV
+385 AVAPDMAQEIV
-397 SRLKAETEARRD
+397 SRQVIHPESVEMPDGSVQVTFPEEAV
-409 YWDEPGKRGRLAAR
+409 AR
-423 AEELLE
+423 AAGEAEYASEEI
-429 TVQRNREA
+429 A
-437 IERKKA
+437 
-443 APAAQEVPPPGG
+443 PGG
-455 KVPLPDTRANALRG
+455 KVPPPGARANALRG

-502 PNGAEAPGNAIKQ
+502 PNGAEAPSDAVKQ

-525 NANLRFRRDRIAAE
+525 NANLRFRRDQIAAE

-544 LGGARLEV
+544 LGGVRLEV

-561 DPVERSGMALL
+561 DPAERSGMALL

-577 VFDTRPVL
+577 VFNTRPVL

-608 ARPPIEQAAITLNHE
+608 ARPPLEQAAITLNHE

-653 RDRLSRY
+653 RDRLNRY
-660 RDAIEQYEARNPNGN
+660 RDAIEQYETQNPDGN

-700 PTFWQKLA
+700 PTFWRKLA
-708 ERDLTFARKILT
+708 ERDLPFARKILSI
-720 LLEEAYRKFTGSFK
+720 LEDVYRKFTGSFK

-740 ADRIFGGNLERAI
+740 ADRIFGSNLERAV

-761 ESRNGTAASRD
+761 ESREAETPLRD
-772 WTGALKHQPESSG
+772 WTGALKHQPESAAAEATQSFDDWKNGFFRRIDETAHPEDPTVARLKAETEARRNYWDDPG
-785 KHFAITTPNGEMSVQ
+785 KRGRLAARAEELLETVQ
-800 GAYRVMDLNDLIASD
+800 
-815 HPGFDQRLQPRNR
+815 RNR
-828 NTAGSLAQI
+828 EAI
-837 ERMSN
+837 ERKK
-842 SLNPA
+842 
-847 LLLESPTSDSGSPII
+847 
-862 DARNQVLSGNGRT
+862 
-875 LAIRRA
+875 A
-881 AGSGKADSYF
+881 APGGK
-891 ETVRKWAQDHGL
+891 
-903 EVPDG
+903 VP
-908 VEQPVLVRQLQP
+908 P
-920 GYDAEAFAEYSNRD
+920 
-934 NKLQRTAAEQ
+934 
-944 AEADAKTILKHNTL
+944 
-958 ELFVPNDDGDI
+958 
-969 NTAANQRFM
+969 
-978 QAFARQVN
+978 
-986 DSSLLNSD
+986 
-994 GKASPLAEPRIRR
+994 
-1007 AILAAIFEGIP
+1007 P
-1018 GARDSVT
+1018 GAH
-1025 TLIEKSAELG
+1025 ANAP
-1035 LRRQLDGI
+1035 
-1043 MGAGANI
+1043 AGGVRGKESEA
-1050 IKIARQK
+1050 K
-1057 PQYDLR
+1057 PDDL
-1063 PHLVEALS
+1063 PE
-1071 GLIDFRTQL
+1071 
-1080 LHKKVNSLE
+1080 
-1089 IYLKQDNLFG
+1089 
-1099 DARSVEADYLL
+1099 
-1110 QLLAGAKS
+1110 
-1118 AREVRDYL
+1118 
-1126 NRFCTFAEREDVS
+1126 VS
-1139 TADMFGAEP
+1139 TDG
-1148 ATAKDILKRST
+1148 
-1159 DERDEQT
+1159 
-1166 GDLFDASEKRM
+1166 
-1177 GETSG
+1177 
-1182 GKEKSIDT
+1182 
-1190 VDEAADRRRKGR
+1190 
-1202 PAEVTGQPA
+1202 
-1211 DADNIYLRMPLE
+1211 ADNIYLRMPLE

-1240 KEREAR
+1240 KERETQ
-1246 EIAAPKSDGLEA
+1246 ETAASESDGLET
-1258 QSEDRLK
+1258 QSGDRLK
-1265 SGAEAYS
+1265 SGAELTPAE
-1272 RKAGASPSGP
+1272 REQALRAS
-1282 HSKAGAEPD
+1282 HSKVGAAPD

-1304 STPKKRSGVIEDF
+1304 SAPKNRSGVIEDF

-1362 PAGAVAAIHALRD
+1362 PARAVAVIHAMRD
-1375 SIGSKPRNGWR
+1375 SIGAKPRNGWR
-1386 LAQYTKQLQTV
+1386 LAQYTKQLQTI
-1397 REMVRQIVSRELDF
+1397 REIARQIVNRELDS

-1466 WTVSDSAGG
+1466 WTVSDSTGG

-1487 EAVENFKKY
+1487 EAVANFKKY
-1496 LDRETGD
+1496 LDRETGE
-1503 DRTKI
+1503 DRTRI

-1515 RPGAGAEKAGKVFIG
+1515 RPGAGAGKAGKVFIG

-1539 LKRFST
+1539 LKRFDT

-1655 RGKGGVDSA
+1655 RGKGGVDPA
-1664 SAHYEPEQVVINLT
+1664 SAHYEPDHVVINLT

-1732 AELHDKTGI
+1732 AELHEKTGI

-1752 SKPYWSTDIEV
+1752 SKPYWSTDVEV

-1820 SAAVRKIF
+1820 SAAVKKIF
-1828 DEFIG
+1828 DEFVG

-1846 FSLPENNAA
+1846 FSLPEKLLPPGTVRKEKLTRAEVEKLVAGKKNYLAPDDKPVRNVTVSTDRHLKTSEAEEMLKRIAANPMLRITSNMDTGIIGIITSETARKSRSGKAVQASSVPPYVHAAAMANLKTLFRNAA
-1855 SLHKNL
+1855 LGVIHQGQYEKDRTLAAMYRFYCGMLYEGQQYGVKITARGYVDGNNFIYTVEAHDIEIISENKNP
-1861 NSYRR
+1861 NSFKSSGVSDGIVSDSDA
-1866 YLDRQIRN
+1866 L
-1874 GFLEVTEN
+1874 TEKFN
-1882 GRAKLEEF
+1882 AFSEKIKSQTEKKPLQSPGEARIA
-1890 YLNFP
+1890 NFP
-1895 LGETLTNRIG
+1895 ENSQPVAPADISEGGGRQSSHEENLPPNTLQFSAFFEKFKPHDEIIG
-1905 EKIRFIPQKGKNTEE
+1905 EKYRDNPKAQ
-1920 YIHHFAVKR
+1920 H
-1929 GKRPDGSYWENYS
+1929 
-1942 ESHQK
+1942 
-1947 LFGEIKETI
+1947 GE
-1956 RDFDDRILGGDDT
+1956 
-1969 PNGFKPRIFFL
+1969 
-1980 RNIGKNHLVVVAID
+1980 
-1994 SDGLLLTWTHM
+1994 
-2005 IPGKN
+2005 
-2010 YIENLRQKEK
+2010 
-2020 KYFERFGVIDNQKR
+2020 
-2034 KVDIDLDTYLS
+2034 
-2045 QKRSMPLYLATAHG
+2045 
-2059 QQDPSHQIANPP
+2059 
-2071 TVDQYNPDSEKV
+2071 
-2083 KFSPPGKLLLPAA
+2083 
-2096 TAGVSSRAMEGPARK
+2096 
-2111 QWREKG
+2111 
-2117 VESPYF
+2117 
-2123 KRWFGNSKVQDDSGK
+2123 
-2138 PLVVYHGTD
+2138 
-2147 RGGFEVFRTARGVFF
+2147 
-2162 SDDMQTAQG
+2162 
-2171 YADYGKPGER
+2171 
-2181 QVYPAYLAIRNP
+2181 
-2193 LEVDFKGSD
+2193 
-2202 YRGPDGKST
+2202 
-2211 DHYSYR
+2211 
-2217 FNVPEQYDGVIIRN
+2217 
-2231 VADPSGMQEGEAAP
+2231 
-2245 HTVYIAFKP
+2245 
-2254 EQIKSATEN
+2254 
-2263 NGEFNPENPNIK
+2263 IK
-2275 LSVSQTGTKTAT
+2275 LSVSQKEADEPGMQTGTKTAT
-2287 GPLKL
+2287 GPLTL

-2457 ELAKDPRKLDG
+2457 EMAKDPRKLDG

-2521 ASLNLLFRKDDAASF
+2521 ASLNLMFRKDDAASF

-2550 ALADAITRAKL
+2550 ALADAIARAKL

-2615 AYREAKARKL
+2615 AYREAKAQKL

-2670 RISEDGGCAGWI
+2670 RISEDGGVAGWI

-2715 GKAALG
+2715 GKTALG

-2923 REITKEEFLGAAPL
+2923 REITKEEFLGAAAL

-2950 NPDKNMDEAERLI
+2950 NPDKNMDDAERLI

-2968 KIPDKPYYPDVPAY
+2968 KMPDKPYYPDVPDY
-2982 HFRRNGKTL
+2982 YFRRNGKTL
-2991 YFTGEDYQEFA
+2991 YFTGEDYQQFA

-3027 RMQDIVLIRKF
+3027 GTPDIILIRKF
-3038 YQDCRQLVRDRMY
+3038 YQDCRKLVRDRMY

>member
-43 IAPTSDGFFTEMGE
+43 IAPTNDGFFTEMGE

-130 MAAGTALGGP
+130 IAAGTALGGP

-197 TPVAGKMLSGFVSG
+197 VPVAGKMLSGFISG
-211 IAQKTGGQ
+211 VAKKAGGQ
-219 VTKELAR
+219 VTKELTR
-226 GALDGLAERTVNH
+226 GALDGLAERTINH

-267 IGNTS
+267 IGNTA
-272 NGSLWRAIAGDTQDA
+272 NGYLWRAIAGDTQDA

-308 GAAALGTVRRLG
+308 GAAALGTARRLG
-320 RARRE
+320 RARRNS
-325 AQSADVETSARN
+325 QSADVEASARN

-354 PGSAALQDVAAS
+354 QGSAALQDVAAS
-366 REAGAIMP
+366 REAGVIMP
-374 EMAGEPAMDAE
+374 EMAGAPAMDAE
-385 EIVAPDMAQEIV
+385 ETVAPDMAQEIV
-397 SRLKAETEARRD
+397 SRQVIHPESVEMPDGSVQVTFPEEAVAPD
-409 YWDEPGKRGRLAAR
+409 M
-423 AEELLE
+423 AEE
-429 TVQRNREA
+429 QRTGNGRQRTATDASDGESGWA
-437 IERKKA
+437 DGSDGESDWA
-443 APAAQEVPPPGG
+443 VGELGG
-455 KVPLPDTRANALRG
+455 DSLFKD
-469 RAEGTEA
+469 E
-476 PEIDGLEM
+476 
-484 ADLSDAAERNPIE
+484 
-497 AAPVS
+497 
-502 PNGAEAPGNAIKQ
+502 AEAPGNAIRQ

-544 LGGARLEV
+544 LGGVRLEV

-561 DPVERSGMALL
+561 DPAERSGMALL

-577 VFDTRPVL
+577 VFNTRPVL

-608 ARPPIEQAAITLNHE
+608 ARPPLEQATITLNHE

-653 RDRLSRY
+653 RDRLNRY
-660 RDAIEQYEARNPNGN
+660 RDAIEQYETQNPDGN

-700 PTFWQKLA
+700 PTFWRKLA
-708 ERDLTFARKILT
+708 ERDLTFARKILSI
-720 LLEEAYRKFTGSFK
+720 LEDVYRKFTGSFK

-740 ADRIFGGNLERAI
+740 ADRIFGSNLERAV

-761 ESRNGTAASRD
+761 ESREAETPSRD
-772 WTGALKHQPESSG
+772 WTGALKRQPENAAAEATQSFDDWKSG
-785 KHFAITTPNGEMSVQ
+785 FFRRIDETAHPEDPTVARLKAETEARRDYWDDPGKRGRLAARAEELLETVQ
-800 GAYRVMDLNDLIASD
+800 
-815 HPGFDQRLQPRNR
+815 RNR
-828 NTAGSLAQI
+828 EAI
-837 ERMSN
+837 ERKKAAPGGKVPPPGAHAN
-842 SLNPA
+842 APA
-847 LLLESPTSDSGSPII
+847 GGVRGKES
-862 DARNQVLSGNGRT
+862 
-875 LAIRRA
+875 
-881 AGSGKADSYF
+881 
-891 ETVRKWAQDHGL
+891 E
-903 EVPDG
+903 
-908 VEQPVLVRQLQP
+908 
-920 GYDAEAFAEYSNRD
+920 
-934 NKLQRTAAEQ
+934 
-944 AEADAKTILKHNTL
+944 AKTPGLPGEGT
-958 ELFVPNDDGDI
+958 DG
-969 NTAANQRFM
+969 
-978 QAFARQVN
+978 
-986 DSSLLNSD
+986 
-994 GKASPLAEPRIRR
+994 
-1007 AILAAIFEGIP
+1007 
-1018 GARDSVT
+1018 
-1025 TLIEKSAELG
+1025 
-1035 LRRQLDGI
+1035 
-1043 MGAGANI
+1043 
-1050 IKIARQK
+1050 
-1057 PQYDLR
+1057 
-1063 PHLVEALS
+1063 
-1071 GLIDFRTQL
+1071 
-1080 LHKKVNSLE
+1080 
-1089 IYLKQDNLFG
+1089 
-1099 DARSVEADYLL
+1099 
-1110 QLLAGAKS
+1110 
-1118 AREVRDYL
+1118 
-1126 NRFCTFAEREDVS
+1126 
-1139 TADMFGAEP
+1139 
-1148 ATAKDILKRST
+1148 
-1159 DERDEQT
+1159 
-1166 GDLFDASEKRM
+1166 
-1177 GETSG
+1177 
-1182 GKEKSIDT
+1182 
-1190 VDEAADRRRKGR
+1190 
-1202 PAEVTGQPA
+1202 
-1211 DADNIYLRMPLE
+1211 ADNIYLRMPLE

-1240 KEREAR
+1240 RVREAR
-1246 EIAAPKSDGLEA
+1246 ETAKTPAEEHGLLRTDTEAPEIAAPGSDGPEA
-1258 QSEDRLK
+1258 QSGDRLK
-1265 SGAEAYS
+1265 SGAELTPAE
-1272 RKAGASPSGP
+1272 REQALRAP
-1282 HSKAGAEPD
+1282 HSKVGAEPD
-1291 GGVAPGKSAAEKE
+1291 GGAAPGKSAAEKE
-1304 STPKKRSGVIEDF
+1304 GAPKSRSGVIEDF

-1322 GARKDYAQK
+1322 GSRKDYAQK

-1362 PAGAVAAIHALRD
+1362 PARAVSVIHALRD
-1375 SIGSKPRNGWR
+1375 SIGAKPRNGWR
-1386 LAQYTKQLQTV
+1386 LAQYTKQLQTI
-1397 REMVRQIVSRELDF
+1397 REIARQIVNRELDS

-1466 WTVSDSAGG
+1466 WTVSDSTGG

-1487 EAVENFKKY
+1487 EAVANFKKY
-1496 LDRETGD
+1496 LDRETGE
-1503 DRTKI
+1503 DRTRI

-1515 RPGAGAEKAGKVFIG
+1515 RPGAGAGKAGKVFIG

-1655 RGKGGVDSA
+1655 RGKGGVDPA
-1664 SAHYEPEQVVINLT
+1664 SAHYEPDHVVINLT

-1776 EAAGGSSD
+1776 ETAGGSSD

-1820 SAAVRKIF
+1820 SAAVKKIF
-1828 DEFIG
+1828 DEFVG

-1846 FSLPENNAA
+1846 FSLPEKLLPPGTVRKEKLTRAEVEKLVAEKKNYLAPDDKPVRNVTVSTDRHLKTSEAEEMLKGIAANPMLRITSNMDTGIVGIITSETARKSRSGKAVQASSVPPYVHAAAMANLKTLFRNAA
-1855 SLHKNL
+1855 LGVIHQNW
-1861 NSYRR
+1861 
-1866 YLDRQIRN
+1866 YLDPADPQSTDVAAMLRLYVGMEYEGAQYGVKITAKSLTNKEHRLYSVEAHDIEIFREAAEN
-1874 GFLEVTEN
+1874 KKPLREN
-1882 GRAKLEEF
+1882 GEDEKG
-1890 YLNFP
+1890 YLFSTDPQSHALAENPARGVRQTSSKGDLPRNSIQPNAFSEKIKSQTEKKPLQSPGEARIANFP
-1895 LGETLTNRIG
+1895 ENSQPVAPADISEGGGRQSSHEENLPPNTLQFSAFFEKFKPHDEIIG
-1905 EKIRFIPQKGKNTEE
+1905 EKYRDNPKAQ
-1920 YIHHFAVKR
+1920 H
-1929 GKRPDGSYWENYS
+1929 
-1942 ESHQK
+1942 
-1947 LFGEIKETI
+1947 GEIK
-1956 RDFDDRILGGDDT
+1956 
-1969 PNGFKPRIFFL
+1969 
-1980 RNIGKNHLVVVAID
+1980 
-1994 SDGLLLTWTHM
+1994 
-2005 IPGKN
+2005 
-2010 YIENLRQKEK
+2010 
-2020 KYFERFGVIDNQKR
+2020 
-2034 KVDIDLDTYLS
+2034 LS
-2045 QKRSMPLYLATAHG
+2045 LP
-2059 QQDPSHQIANPP
+2059 
-2071 TVDQYNPDSEKV
+2071 
-2083 KFSPPGKLLLPAA
+2083 PAA

-2123 KRWFGNSKVQDDSGK
+2123 KRWFGSSKVLDGSGK

-2287 GPLKL
+2287 GPLTL

-2349 IDQILAKDV
+2349 IDQILAKDI

-2377 FKRLDAGSQAAIA
+2377 FKRLDTGSQTAIA

-2615 AYREAKARKL
+2615 AYREAKAQKL

-2670 RISEDGGCAGWI
+2670 RISEDGGVAGWI

-2923 REITKEEFLGAAPL
+2923 REITKEEFLGAAAL

-2950 NPDKNMDEAERLI
+2950 NPDKNMDDAERLI

-2968 KIPDKPYYPDVPAY
+2968 KMPDKPYYPDVPDY
-2982 HFRRNGKTL
+2982 YFRRNGKTL
-2991 YFTGEDYQEFA
+2991 YFSGEDYQEFA

-3027 RMQDIVLIRKF
+3027 GTTDIILIRKF
-3038 YQDCRQLVRDRMY
+3038 YQDCRKLVRNRMY

>member
-1 MDLDLYAQRVASRK
+1 
-15 VNDFG
+15 
-20 SLLSNLP
+20 
-27 DKERQEKYE
+27 
-36 LLQRLGD
+36 
-43 IAPTSDGFFTEMGE
+43 MGE

-70 GTTVEE
+70 GTSVEE

-130 MAAGTALGGP
+130 IAAGTALGGP

-197 TPVAGKMLSGFVSG
+197 VPVAGKMLSGFISG
-211 IAQKTGGQ
+211 VAKKAGGQ
-219 VTKELAR
+219 VTKELTR
-226 GALDGLAERTVNH
+226 GALDGLAERTINH

-267 IGNTS
+267 IGNTA
-272 NGSLWRAIAGDTQDA
+272 NGYLWRAIAGDTQDA

-308 GAAALGTVRRLG
+308 GAAALGTARRLG
-320 RARRE
+320 RARRNS
-325 AQSADVETSARN
+325 QSADVEASARN

-354 PGSAALQDVAAS
+354 QGSAALQDVSAS
-366 REAGAIMP
+366 REAGTIMP

-397 SRLKAETEARRD
+397 SRQVIHPESVEMPDGSVQVTFPEEAVARAAGEAEYASEEIAPTG
-409 YWDEPGKRGRLAAR
+409 EPGLPAGEHGLLRTDTEGTEGQSGSGAGPEGRLASVPTVNVR
-423 AEELLE
+423 ETPVQTGAEE
-429 TVQRNREA
+429 
-437 IERKKA
+437 
-443 APAAQEVPPPGG
+443 PG
-455 KVPLPDTRANALRG
+455 R
-469 RAEGTEA
+469 
-476 PEIDGLEM
+476 
-484 ADLSDAAERNPIE
+484 
-497 AAPVS
+497 
-502 PNGAEAPGNAIKQ
+502 
-515 ERQPFTIEAI
+515 PFTIEAI

-544 LGGARLEV
+544 LGGVRLEV

-561 DPVERSGMALL
+561 DPAERSGMALL

-577 VFDTRPVL
+577 VFNTRPVL

-608 ARPPIEQAAITLNHE
+608 ARPPLEQATITLNHE

-653 RDRLSRY
+653 RDRLNRY
-660 RDAIEQYEARNPNGN
+660 RDAIEQYETQNPDGN

-700 PTFWQKLA
+700 PTFWRKLA
-708 ERDLTFARKILT
+708 ERDLTFARKILM
-720 LLEEAYRKFTGSFK
+720 LLEDVYRKFTGSFK

-740 ADRIFGGNLERAI
+740 ADRIFGSNLERAV

-761 ESRNGTAASRD
+761 ESREAETPLRD
-772 WTGALKHQPESSG
+772 WTGALKHQPESAAAEATQSFDDWKNGFFRRIDETAHPEDPTVARLKAETEARRNYWDDPG
-785 KHFAITTPNGEMSVQ
+785 KRGRLAARAEELLETVQ
-800 GAYRVMDLNDLIASD
+800 
-815 HPGFDQRLQPRNR
+815 RNR
-828 NTAGSLAQI
+828 EAI
-837 ERMSN
+837 ERKKAAPGGKVPPPGAHAN
-842 SLNPA
+842 APA
-847 LLLESPTSDSGSPII
+847 GGVRGKES
-862 DARNQVLSGNGRT
+862 
-875 LAIRRA
+875 
-881 AGSGKADSYF
+881 
-891 ETVRKWAQDHGL
+891 E
-903 EVPDG
+903 
-908 VEQPVLVRQLQP
+908 
-920 GYDAEAFAEYSNRD
+920 
-934 NKLQRTAAEQ
+934 
-944 AEADAKTILKHNTL
+944 AKTPGLPREGT
-958 ELFVPNDDGDI
+958 DG
-969 NTAANQRFM
+969 
-978 QAFARQVN
+978 
-986 DSSLLNSD
+986 
-994 GKASPLAEPRIRR
+994 
-1007 AILAAIFEGIP
+1007 
-1018 GARDSVT
+1018 
-1025 TLIEKSAELG
+1025 
-1035 LRRQLDGI
+1035 
-1043 MGAGANI
+1043 
-1050 IKIARQK
+1050 
-1057 PQYDLR
+1057 
-1063 PHLVEALS
+1063 
-1071 GLIDFRTQL
+1071 
-1080 LHKKVNSLE
+1080 
-1089 IYLKQDNLFG
+1089 
-1099 DARSVEADYLL
+1099 
-1110 QLLAGAKS
+1110 
-1118 AREVRDYL
+1118 
-1126 NRFCTFAEREDVS
+1126 
-1139 TADMFGAEP
+1139 
-1148 ATAKDILKRST
+1148 
-1159 DERDEQT
+1159 
-1166 GDLFDASEKRM
+1166 
-1177 GETSG
+1177 
-1182 GKEKSIDT
+1182 
-1190 VDEAADRRRKGR
+1190 
-1202 PAEVTGQPA
+1202 
-1211 DADNIYLRMPLE
+1211 ADNIYLRMPLE

-1240 KEREAR
+1240 KERETQ
-1246 EIAAPKSDGLEA
+1246 ETAASESDGLET
-1258 QSEDRLK
+1258 QSGDRLK
-1265 SGAEAYS
+1265 SGAELTPAE
-1272 RKAGASPSGP
+1272 REQALRAS
-1282 HSKAGAEPD
+1282 HSKVGAAPD
-1291 GGVAPGKSAAEKE
+1291 GGAAPGKSAAEKE
-1304 STPKKRSGVIEDF
+1304 SAPKNRSGVIEDF

-1362 PAGAVAAIHALRD
+1362 PARAVAVIHALRD

-1386 LAQYTKQLQTV
+1386 MAQYTKQLQTI
-1397 REMVRQIVSRELDF
+1397 REMVRQIVNRELDS
-1411 KQLDKVLANPL
+1411 KQLDKVLENPL

-1436 GHSKSLKGY
+1436 GHLKSLKGY

-1466 WTVSDSAGG
+1466 WTVSDSSGG

-1487 EAVENFKKY
+1487 EAVENFRKY
-1496 LDRETGD
+1496 LDRETGE
-1503 DRTKI
+1503 DRTRI

-1515 RPGAGAEKAGKVFIG
+1515 RSGAGAEKAGKVFIG

-1539 LKRFST
+1539 LKRFDT

-1655 RGKGGVDSA
+1655 RGKGGVDPA
-1664 SAHYEPEQVVINLT
+1664 SAHYEPDHVVINLT

-1732 AELHDKTGI
+1732 AELHEKTGI

-1828 DEFIG
+1828 DEFVG

-1846 FSLPENNAA
+1846 FSLPEKLLPPGTVRKEKLTRAEVEKLVAGKKNYLAPDDKPIRNVTVSTDRHLKTSEAEAMLKRIARDPGWRITSNMDTGIIGIITSETARKSRSGKAVQASSVPPYVHAAAMANLKTLFRNAA
-1855 SLHKNL
+1855 LGVIHQGQYEKDRTLAAMYRFYCGMLYEGQQYGVKITARGYVDGNNFIYTVEAHDIEIISENKNP
-1861 NSYRR
+1861 NSFKSSGVSDGIVSDSDA
-1866 YLDRQIRN
+1866 L
-1874 GFLEVTEN
+1874 TEKFN
-1882 GRAKLEEF
+1882 AFSEKIKSQTEKKPLQSPGEARIA
-1890 YLNFP
+1890 NFP
-1895 LGETLTNRIG
+1895 ENSQPVAPADISEGGGRQSSHEENLPPNTLQFSAFFEKFKPHDEIIG
-1905 EKIRFIPQKGKNTEE
+1905 EKYRDNPKAQ
-1920 YIHHFAVKR
+1920 H
-1929 GKRPDGSYWENYS
+1929 
-1942 ESHQK
+1942 
-1947 LFGEIKETI
+1947 GE
-1956 RDFDDRILGGDDT
+1956 
-1969 PNGFKPRIFFL
+1969 
-1980 RNIGKNHLVVVAID
+1980 
-1994 SDGLLLTWTHM
+1994 
-2005 IPGKN
+2005 
-2010 YIENLRQKEK
+2010 
-2020 KYFERFGVIDNQKR
+2020 
-2034 KVDIDLDTYLS
+2034 
-2045 QKRSMPLYLATAHG
+2045 
-2059 QQDPSHQIANPP
+2059 
-2071 TVDQYNPDSEKV
+2071 
-2083 KFSPPGKLLLPAA
+2083 
-2096 TAGVSSRAMEGPARK
+2096 
-2111 QWREKG
+2111 
-2117 VESPYF
+2117 
-2123 KRWFGNSKVQDDSGK
+2123 
-2138 PLVVYHGTD
+2138 
-2147 RGGFEVFRTARGVFF
+2147 
-2162 SDDMQTAQG
+2162 
-2171 YADYGKPGER
+2171 
-2181 QVYPAYLAIRNP
+2181 
-2193 LEVDFKGSD
+2193 
-2202 YRGPDGKST
+2202 
-2211 DHYSYR
+2211 
-2217 FNVPEQYDGVIIRN
+2217 
-2231 VADPSGMQEGEAAP
+2231 
-2245 HTVYIAFKP
+2245 
-2254 EQIKSATEN
+2254 
-2263 NGEFNPENPNIK
+2263 IK
-2275 LSVSQTGTKTAT
+2275 LSVSQKEADEPGMQTGTKTAT
-2287 GPLKL
+2287 GPLTL

-2309 EIRDRHQQKLE
+2309 EIRDRHQRKLE

-2536 GEFPVVAKAIFNSG
+2536 GEFPVVAKALFNSG

-2615 AYREAKARKL
+2615 AYREAKAQKL

-2670 RISEDGGCAGWI
+2670 RISEDGGVAGWI

-2710 LMYET
+2710 LMYEI
-2715 GKAALG
+2715 GKTALG

-2795 EPLASMLAVM
+2795 EPLSSMLAVM

-2923 REITKEEFLGAAPL
+2923 REITKEEFLGAAAL

-2950 NPDKNMDEAERLI
+2950 NPDKNMDDAERLI

-2968 KIPDKPYYPDVPAY
+2968 KMPDKPYYPDVPDY
-2982 HFRRNGKTL
+2982 YFRRNGKTF
-2991 YFTGEDYQEFA
+2991 YFTGEDYQQFA

-3027 RMQDIVLIRKF
+3027 GTPDIILIRKF
-3038 YQDCRQLVRDRMY
+3038 YQDCRKLVRDRMY

>member
-1 MDLDLYAQRVASRK
+1 MNPDVFFQDALQRPEKSLDEY
-15 VNDFG
+15 
-20 SLLSNLP
+20 LSGLP
-27 DKERQEKYE
+27 EKERHAEVLRY
-36 LLQRLGD
+36 QRTGQL
-43 IAPTSDGFFTEMGE
+43 APTNDGFFTEMGE

-130 MAAGTALGGP
+130 IAAGTALGGP

-197 TPVAGKMLSGFVSG
+197 VPVAGKMLSGFISG
-211 IAQKTGGQ
+211 VAKKAGGQ
-219 VTKELAR
+219 VTKELTR
-226 GALDGLAERTVNH
+226 GALDGLAERTINH

-267 IGNTS
+267 IGNTA
-272 NGSLWRAIAGDTQDA
+272 NGYLWRAIAGDTQDA

-308 GAAALGTVRRLG
+308 GAAALGTARRLG
-320 RARRE
+320 RARRNS
-325 AQSADVETSARN
+325 QSADVEASARN

-354 PGSAALQDVAAS
+354 QGSAALQDVAAS
-366 REAGAIMP
+366 REAGTIMP
-374 EMAGEPAMDAE
+374 EMAGAPAMDAE

-397 SRLKAETEARRD
+397 SRQVIHPESVEMPDGSVQVTFPEEAV
-409 YWDEPGKRGRLAAR
+409 AR
-423 AEELLE
+423 AAGEAEYASEEI
-429 TVQRNREA
+429 A
-437 IERKKA
+437 
-443 APAAQEVPPPGG
+443 PGG
-455 KVPLPDTRANALRG
+455 KVPLPGTRANALRG

-502 PNGAEAPGNAIKQ
+502 PNGAEAPSDAVKQ

-544 LGGARLEV
+544 LGGVRLEV

-561 DPVERSGMALL
+561 DPAERSGMALL

-577 VFDTRPVL
+577 VFNTRPVL

-608 ARPPIEQAAITLNHE
+608 ARPPLEQAAITLNHE
-623 ITHRLAADNP
+623 ITHRLAAANP

-653 RDRLSRY
+653 RDRLNRY
-660 RDAIEQYEARNPNGN
+660 RDAIEQYETQNPDGN

-700 PTFWQKLA
+700 PTFWRKLA
-708 ERDLTFARKILT
+708 ERDLTFARKILSI
-720 LLEEAYRKFTGSFK
+720 LEDVYRKFTGSFK

-740 ADRIFGGNLERAI
+740 ADRIFGSNLERAV

-761 ESRNGTAASRD
+761 ESREAETPSRD
-772 WTGALKHQPESSG
+772 WTGALKHQPENAAAEATQSFDDWKNGFFRRIDETAHPEDPTVARLKAETEARRDYWDDPG
-785 KHFAITTPNGEMSVQ
+785 KRGRLAARAEELLETVQ
-800 GAYRVMDLNDLIASD
+800 
-815 HPGFDQRLQPRNR
+815 RNR
-828 NTAGSLAQI
+828 EAI
-837 ERMSN
+837 ERKKAAPGGKVPPPGAHAN
-842 SLNPA
+842 APA
-847 LLLESPTSDSGSPII
+847 GGVRGKES
-862 DARNQVLSGNGRT
+862 
-875 LAIRRA
+875 
-881 AGSGKADSYF
+881 
-891 ETVRKWAQDHGL
+891 E
-903 EVPDG
+903 
-908 VEQPVLVRQLQP
+908 
-920 GYDAEAFAEYSNRD
+920 
-934 NKLQRTAAEQ
+934 
-944 AEADAKTILKHNTL
+944 AKTPGLPR
-958 ELFVPNDDGDI
+958 EGADG
-969 NTAANQRFM
+969 
-978 QAFARQVN
+978 
-986 DSSLLNSD
+986 
-994 GKASPLAEPRIRR
+994 
-1007 AILAAIFEGIP
+1007 
-1018 GARDSVT
+1018 
-1025 TLIEKSAELG
+1025 
-1035 LRRQLDGI
+1035 
-1043 MGAGANI
+1043 
-1050 IKIARQK
+1050 
-1057 PQYDLR
+1057 
-1063 PHLVEALS
+1063 
-1071 GLIDFRTQL
+1071 
-1080 LHKKVNSLE
+1080 
-1089 IYLKQDNLFG
+1089 
-1099 DARSVEADYLL
+1099 
-1110 QLLAGAKS
+1110 
-1118 AREVRDYL
+1118 
-1126 NRFCTFAEREDVS
+1126 
-1139 TADMFGAEP
+1139 
-1148 ATAKDILKRST
+1148 
-1159 DERDEQT
+1159 
-1166 GDLFDASEKRM
+1166 
-1177 GETSG
+1177 
-1182 GKEKSIDT
+1182 
-1190 VDEAADRRRKGR
+1190 
-1202 PAEVTGQPA
+1202 
-1211 DADNIYLRMPLE
+1211 ADNIYLRMPLE

-1240 KEREAR
+1240 KAREAR
-1246 EIAAPKSDGLEA
+1246 ETAKTPAEEHGLLRTDTEAPEIAAPEPAAEEHGLAQTSTEGQSGNRAEEEGRNASVPEPAPEIARLAGVGSTAEIVERLENGERLTVETKVKTDAGPAENISIYASRRPDGKFSIVTGRGNGADNLTAAQLREKLDRMKFENPAESSARFEPAEKREADYKTWDDNGNWKLSKSSGEIAEDFTAALDAGKRLAVDTARGRYGIVKQDERYLVNSPDGKIYSYSRGGIGRFLVDRITSNNPKVKVTLAEEPVAPMMLTDVSKLKVGDRAAFGQSTEYPALYTGEVVSIGRKNVKLKTQSRMYGEQIITMPLDTYKGHYPAESLSKPANKAEESAAIRFSISESAEAPIVHVPPLDIDLKDTRVVRDFLHQYFKGREIEIKSDGRPVLIT
-1258 QSEDRLK
+1258 
-1265 SGAEAYS
+1265 S
-1272 RKAGASPSGP
+1272 RG
-1282 HSKAGAEPD
+1282 
-1291 GGVAPGKSAAEKE
+1291 
-1304 STPKKRSGVIEDF
+1304 
-1317 GEKIE
+1317 
-1322 GARKDYAQK
+1322 
-1331 LSDASRNDPA
+1331 LND
-1341 AVPLSQAFPEPD
+1341 
-1353 YDRLAESGI
+1353 
-1362 PAGAVAAIHALRD
+1362 
-1375 SIGSKPRNGWR
+1375 
-1386 LAQYTKQLQTV
+1386 
-1397 REMVRQIVSRELDF
+1397 
-1411 KQLDKVLANPL
+1411 
-1422 FNRIRESAE
+1422 
-1431 LYEKL
+1431 
-1436 GHSKSLKGY
+1436 SLKNRGEHRKSY
-1445 RLSLGNYSVFGGVE
+1445 
-1459 YKPPKLI
+1459 
-1466 WTVSDSAGG
+1466 A
-1475 RYRDVAFGDTRE
+1475 A
-1487 EAVENFKKY
+1487 
-1496 LDRETGD
+1496 LDR
-1503 DRTKI
+1503 I
-1508 KFGIFQY
+1508 
-1515 RPGAGAEKAGKVFIG
+1515 
-1530 KKVGSNTIE
+1530 IE
-1539 LKRFST
+1539 NSYF
-1545 AAEAREYLGSHQQE
+1545 AN
-1559 LEELLK
+1559 
-1565 LKQYVPATRSDVN
+1565 YVPADDQLKHSHLNGQYVYASALEIDGQLYAAAIKLDEPKTGN
-1578 RGRIGQDYRGGKDVT
+1578 RAHYKGITIKKL
-1593 PEMFQEKFG
+1593 E
-1602 FRGVQFGNWVGKT
+1602 
-1615 EERQQ
+1615 
-1620 NLNEA
+1620 
-1625 YDALHDL
+1625 DALY
-1632 AGLLNVSTQAL
+1632 
-1643 SLNGELGLAFGA
+1643 
-1655 RGKGGVDSA
+1655 A
-1664 SAHYEPEQVVINLT
+1664 SSSGNP
-1678 RRNGAG
+1678 AG
-1684 SLAHEWFH
+1684 SLPA
-1692 ALDNYFSRKGGV
+1692 A
-1704 PTGYLSSGKRGD
+1704 SSNSIKARD
-1716 FAGVR
+1716 LVR
-1721 PEMVQAFRKVI
+1721 IVNPKYDGNAY
-1732 AELHDKTGI
+1732 
-1741 FDRSER
+1741 
-1747 LDEVR
+1747 
-1752 SKPYWSTDIEV
+1752 KPY
-1763 AARAFESYLHDRI
+1763 
-1776 EAAGGSSD
+1776 
-1784 YLVNLVGESAFTTD
+1784 
-1798 MLKAIGGKT
+1798 GK
-1807 DLQDVYPYPTQKE
+1807 
-1820 SAAVRKIF
+1820 
-1828 DEFIG
+1828 
-1833 TLREKSENGRAVL
+1833 
-1846 FSLPENNAA
+1846 
-1855 SLHKNL
+1855 
-1861 NSYRR
+1861 
-1866 YLDRQIRN
+1866 
-1874 GFLEVTEN
+1874 
-1882 GRAKLEEF
+1882 
-1890 YLNFP
+1890 
-1895 LGETLTNRIG
+1895 
-1905 EKIRFIPQKGKNTEE
+1905 
-1920 YIHHFAVKR
+1920 
-1929 GKRPDGSYWENYS
+1929 
-1942 ESHQK
+1942 
-1947 LFGEIKETI
+1947 
-1956 RDFDDRILGGDDT
+1956 
-1969 PNGFKPRIFFL
+1969 
-1980 RNIGKNHLVVVAID
+1980 
-1994 SDGLLLTWTHM
+1994 
-2005 IPGKN
+2005 
-2010 YIENLRQKEK
+2010 
-2020 KYFERFGVIDNQKR
+2020 
-2034 KVDIDLDTYLS
+2034 
-2045 QKRSMPLYLATAHG
+2045 KRSMPLYPATAHG

-2083 KFSPPGKLLLPAA
+2083 KFSLPEKLLPPGTVRKEKLTRAEVEKLVAGKKNYLAPDDKPVRNVTVSTDRHLKTSEAEAMLKGIAQDPIRRITSNIDTGMVGIITTETARKSRSGKAVQASSVPPYVHAAAMANLKPLFRNAALGVIQQGRYENDADTLDGLYRFYVGMRYEDQQYGVKITAKAYKNGKNTLYSVEAHDIEVLPETAEKKPLRENGEGEKGYLFSTDPQSHALAENGKGGEHLPAKGIA
-2096 TAGVSSRAMEGPARK
+2096 LTK
-2111 QWREKG
+2111 QFNAFSEKIKSQT
-2117 VESPYF
+2117 E
-2123 KRWFGNSKVQDDSGK
+2123 KK
-2138 PLVVYHGTD
+2138 PLQ
-2147 RGGFEVFRTARGVFF
+2147 
-2162 SDDMQTAQG
+2162 S
-2171 YADYGKPGER
+2171 PGEARIANFPENSQPVAPADISEGGGR
-2181 QVYPAYLAIRNP
+2181 QSSHEENLPPNTLQFSAFF
-2193 LEVDFKGSD
+2193 EK
-2202 YRGPDGKST
+2202 
-2211 DHYSYR
+2211 
-2217 FNVPEQYDGVIIRN
+2217 
-2231 VADPSGMQEGEAAP
+2231 
-2245 HTVYIAFKP
+2245 FKP
-2254 EQIKSATEN
+2254 HDEII
-2263 NGEFNPENPNIK
+2263 GEKYRDNPKAQHGEIK
-2275 LSVSQTGTKTAT
+2275 LSVSQKEADEPGMQTGTKAAT

-2615 AYREAKARKL
+2615 AYREAKAQKL

-2670 RISEDGGCAGWI
+2670 RISEDGGVAGWI

-2923 REITKEEFLGAAPL
+2923 REITKEEFLGAAAL

-2950 NPDKNMDEAERLI
+2950 NPDKNMDDAERLI

-2968 KIPDKPYYPDVPAY
+2968 KMPDKPYYPDVPDY
-2982 HFRRNGKTL
+2982 YFRRNGKTL
-2991 YFTGEDYQEFA
+2991 YFSGEDYQQFA

-3027 RMQDIVLIRKF
+3027 GTPDIILIRKF
-3038 YQDCRQLVRDRMY
+3038 YQDCRKLVRNRMY

>member
-197 TPVAGKMLSGFVSG
+197 VPVAGKMLSGFISG
-211 IAQKTGGQ
+211 VAKKAGGQ
-219 VTKELAR
+219 VTKELTR
-226 GALDGLAERTVNH
+226 GALDGLAERTINH

-267 IGNTS
+267 IGNTA
-272 NGSLWRAIAGDTQDA
+272 NGYLWRAIAGDTQDA

-308 GAAALGTVRRLG
+308 GAAALGTARRLG
-320 RARRE
+320 RARRNS
-325 AQSADVETSARN
+325 QSADVEASARN

-354 PGSAALQDVAAS
+354 QGSAALQDVAAS
-366 REAGAIMP
+366 REAGTIMP
-374 EMAGEPAMDAE
+374 EMAGAPAMDAE
-385 EIVAPDMAQEIV
+385 EAVAPDMAQGIV
-397 SRLKAETEARRD
+397 SRQVIHPESVEMPDGSVQVTFPEEAVARAAGEAEYASEEIAPGGKVPLPGARANALRGRAEGTEAPEIDGLEMADLSDAAERNPIEAAPVSPNGAEAPSDAVKQERQPFTIEAINANLRFRRDRIAAEQLGETLGGVRLEVIDPRKSVSADPAERSGMALLQRLGRVFNTRPVLVRGEGATGFDGNYFDGRLFLDLDARPPLEQAAITLNHEITHRLAADNPEAFRNFADSLETLVENPELYRDRLNRYRDAIEQYETQNPDGNYRIDKSPAALREEFVADFLGEEMAKPTFWRKLAERDLTFARKILSILEDVYRKFTGSFKGENRSEADRIFGSNLERAVDVAREYVAESREAETPLRDWTGALKHQPESAAAEATQSFDDWKKGFFRRIDETAHPEDPTVARLKAETEARRD

-443 APAAQEVPPPGG
+443 APGGKVPPPGAH
-455 KVPLPDTRANALRG
+455 ANAPAGGVRG
-469 RAEGTEA
+469 KESEAKTPGLPGEGT
-476 PEIDGLEM
+476 DG
-484 ADLSDAAERNPIE
+484 
-497 AAPVS
+497 
-502 PNGAEAPGNAIKQ
+502 
-515 ERQPFTIEAI
+515 
-525 NANLRFRRDRIAAE
+525 
-539 QLGET
+539 
-544 LGGARLEV
+544 
-552 IDPRKSVSA
+552 
-561 DPVERSGMALL
+561 
-572 QRLGR
+572 
-577 VFDTRPVL
+577 
-585 VRGEGAT
+585 
-592 GFDGNY
+592 
-598 FDGRLFLDLD
+598 
-608 ARPPIEQAAITLNHE
+608 
-623 ITHRLAADNP
+623 
-633 EAFRNFADSLETLV
+633 
-647 ENPELY
+647 
-653 RDRLSRY
+653 
-660 RDAIEQYEARNPNGN
+660 
-675 YRIDKSPAALREE
+675 
-688 FVADFLG
+688 
-695 EEMAK
+695 
-700 PTFWQKLA
+700 
-708 ERDLTFARKILT
+708 
-720 LLEEAYRKFTGSFK
+720 
-734 GENRSE
+734 
-740 ADRIFGGNLERAI
+740 
-753 DIAREYVA
+753 
-761 ESRNGTAASRD
+761 
-772 WTGALKHQPESSG
+772 
-785 KHFAITTPNGEMSVQ
+785 
-800 GAYRVMDLNDLIASD
+800 
-815 HPGFDQRLQPRNR
+815 
-828 NTAGSLAQI
+828 
-837 ERMSN
+837 
-842 SLNPA
+842 
-847 LLLESPTSDSGSPII
+847 
-862 DARNQVLSGNGRT
+862 
-875 LAIRRA
+875 
-881 AGSGKADSYF
+881 
-891 ETVRKWAQDHGL
+891 
-903 EVPDG
+903 
-908 VEQPVLVRQLQP
+908 
-920 GYDAEAFAEYSNRD
+920 
-934 NKLQRTAAEQ
+934 
-944 AEADAKTILKHNTL
+944 
-958 ELFVPNDDGDI
+958 
-969 NTAANQRFM
+969 
-978 QAFARQVN
+978 
-986 DSSLLNSD
+986 
-994 GKASPLAEPRIRR
+994 
-1007 AILAAIFEGIP
+1007 
-1018 GARDSVT
+1018 
-1025 TLIEKSAELG
+1025 
-1035 LRRQLDGI
+1035 
-1043 MGAGANI
+1043 
-1050 IKIARQK
+1050 
-1057 PQYDLR
+1057 
-1063 PHLVEALS
+1063 
-1071 GLIDFRTQL
+1071 
-1080 LHKKVNSLE
+1080 
-1089 IYLKQDNLFG
+1089 
-1099 DARSVEADYLL
+1099 
-1110 QLLAGAKS
+1110 
-1118 AREVRDYL
+1118 
-1126 NRFCTFAEREDVS
+1126 
-1139 TADMFGAEP
+1139 
-1148 ATAKDILKRST
+1148 
-1159 DERDEQT
+1159 
-1166 GDLFDASEKRM
+1166 
-1177 GETSG
+1177 
-1182 GKEKSIDT
+1182 
-1190 VDEAADRRRKGR
+1190 
-1202 PAEVTGQPA
+1202 
-1211 DADNIYLRMPLE
+1211 ADNIYLRMPLE

-1240 KEREAR
+1240 KAREAR
-1246 EIAAPKSDGLEA
+1246 ETAKTPAEEHGLLRTDTEAPEIAAPGSDGPEA
-1258 QSEDRLK
+1258 QSGDRLK
-1265 SGAEAYS
+1265 SGAELTPAE
-1272 RKAGASPSGP
+1272 REQALRAP
-1282 HSKAGAEPD
+1282 HSKVGAAPD
-1291 GGVAPGKSAAEKE
+1291 GGAAPGKSAAEKE
-1304 STPKKRSGVIEDF
+1304 STPKNRSGVIEDF

-1362 PAGAVAAIHALRD
+1362 PARAVAVIHALRD

-1386 LAQYTKQLQTV
+1386 LAQYTKQLQTI
-1397 REMVRQIVSRELDF
+1397 REIARQIVNRELDS

-1466 WTVSDSAGG
+1466 WTVSDSTGG

-1496 LDRETGD
+1496 LDRETGE
-1503 DRTKI
+1503 DRTRI
-1508 KFGIFQY
+1508 KFGIFLY
-1515 RPGAGAEKAGKVFIG
+1515 RSGAGAEKAGKVFIG

-1539 LKRFST
+1539 LKRFDT

-1655 RGKGGVDSA
+1655 RGKGGVDPA
-1664 SAHYEPEQVVINLT
+1664 SAHYEPGQVVINLT

-1747 LDEVR
+1747 LDEIR

-1820 SAAVRKIF
+1820 SAAVKKIF
-1828 DEFIG
+1828 DEFVG
-1833 TLREKSENGRAVL
+1833 TLREKSESGRAVL
-1846 FSLPENNAA
+1846 FSLPENNTA
-1855 SLHKNL
+1855 SLRKNL

-1942 ESHQK
+1942 ESHRK

-2005 IPGKN
+2005 IPGKT

-2020 KYFERFGVIDNQKR
+2020 KYFERFGVIDDQKR
-2034 KVDIDLDTYLS
+2034 KVDINLDTYLS

-2071 TVDQYNPDSEKV
+2071 TVDQYNPDSGKV
-2083 KFSPPGKLLLPAA
+2083 KFS
-2096 TAGVSSRAMEGPARK
+2096 
-2111 QWREKG
+2111 
-2117 VESPYF
+2117 
-2123 KRWFGNSKVQDDSGK
+2123 
-2138 PLVVYHGTD
+2138 
-2147 RGGFEVFRTARGVFF
+2147 
-2162 SDDMQTAQG
+2162 
-2171 YADYGKPGER
+2171 
-2181 QVYPAYLAIRNP
+2181 
-2193 LEVDFKGSD
+2193 
-2202 YRGPDGKST
+2202 
-2211 DHYSYR
+2211 
-2217 FNVPEQYDGVIIRN
+2217 
-2231 VADPSGMQEGEAAP
+2231 
-2245 HTVYIAFKP
+2245 P

-2275 LSVSQTGTKTAT
+2275 LSVSQTDTKTAT
-2287 GPLKL
+2287 GPLTL
-2292 KEGEALHDQ
+2292 KGGEALHDQ
-2301 VNPVREKG
+2301 VNPIRKKG
-2309 EIRDRHQQKLE
+2309 EIHDRHQRKLE

-2349 IDQILAKDV
+2349 IDQILAKDI

-2377 FKRLDAGSQAAIA
+2377 FKRLDTGSQTAIA

-2615 AYREAKARKL
+2615 AYREAKAQKL

-2923 REITKEEFLGAAPL
+2923 REITKEEFLGAAAL

-2950 NPDKNMDEAERLI
+2950 NPDKNMDDAERLI

-2968 KIPDKPYYPDVPAY
+2968 KMPDKPYYPDVPDY
-2982 HFRRNGKTL
+2982 YFRRNGKTL
-2991 YFTGEDYQEFA
+2991 YFTGEDYQQFA

-3027 RMQDIVLIRKF
+3027 GTPDIILIRKF
-3038 YQDCRQLVRDRMY
+3038 YQDCRKLVRDRMY

>member
-1 MDLDLYAQRVASRK
+1 MSEYQRDIYQDFNENDVLNYQPPADNYSRMRQRAQLGLAPSEYTRQIHDSPDYDEYGNYTGPDGVWVREDEMRNALDPDGRIARQIQAPKTVHFTTPPAEERGF
-15 VNDFG
+15 FG
-20 SLLSNLP
+20 NQAESFRRGR
-27 DKERQEKYE
+27 D
-36 LLQRLGD
+36 D
-43 IAPTSDGFFTEMGE
+43 MAPT
-57 GFKLGLLQAGRGI
+57 LLRLYQGI
-70 GTTVEE
+70 GGETIEGVDIDRFNRAYRRHVEDRETVDPVKGDNWFSDTLHSVANMTPRMVTTLGMNYLAPGSGFLYGAAEGYEQIYGE
-76 LGGSSGMADYFNDK
+76 LEDAGYDPEKA
-90 LAYNRHLEP
+90 HL
-99 ASDYSALSLNP
+99 Y
-110 GNIGRT
+110 
-116 IGGAGASTL
+116 
-125 TIAPA
+125 
-130 MAAGTALGGP
+130 ALGGGALYGAVEQVQVGKIPGVQKLLKGRMLQP
-140 VGGAALGGA
+140 VVQKMAQSGTLAQLGRLAKYTPGNAIERGFQWAAKKAYQAGEGAHRIPFYLTKWAGSAIGEAYEEGLQEAITGATRDIAFRLSEDPEIRAMADASGVGADAINEFAQSLGPMAVLAALGMGGAA
-149 VVFAQSYGDNI
+149 
-160 QEYRDRLAPMGKS
+160 M
-173 EDEIRMLALGRTLVD
+173 
-188 SGIEVGLGA
+188 
-197 TPVAGKMLSGFVSG
+197 
-211 IAQKTGGQ
+211 
-219 VTKELAR
+219 
-226 GALDGLAERTVNH
+226 
-239 LVQKYGHETLIRA
+239 
-252 SKELLEGTGGEMLEE
+252 
-267 IGNTS
+267 
-272 NGSLWRAIAGDTQDA
+272 
-287 PDLHDY
+287 
-293 AEAAAGGF
+293 
-301 WGGLPFG
+301 
-308 GAAALGTVRRLG
+308 
-320 RARRE
+320 ARRNRGP
-325 AQSADVETSARN
+325 ARRGLQN
-337 EWEEAAAA
+337 IELENANRSIYEEEAAA

-354 PGSAALQDVAAS
+354 QGSAALQDVAAS
-366 REAGAIMP
+366 REAGTIMP
-374 EMAGEPAMDAE
+374 EMAGAPAMDAE

-397 SRLKAETEARRD
+397 SRQVIHPESVEMPDGSVQVTFPEEAVARAAGEAEYASEEIAPGGKVPPPGARANALRVRAEGTEAPEIDGLEMADLSDAAERNPIEAAPVSPNGAEAPSDAVKQERQPFTIEAINANLRFRRDRIAAEQLGKTLGGVRLEVIDPRKSVSADPAERSGMALLQRLGRVFNTRPVLVRGEGATGFDGNYFDGRLFLDLDARPPLEQAAITLNHEITHRLAADNPEAFRNFADSLETLVENPELYRDRLNRYRDAIEQYETQNPDGNYRIDKSPAALREEFVADFLGEEMAKPTFWRKLAERDLTFARKILSILEDVYRKFTGSFKGENRSEADRIFGSNLERAVDIAREYVAESREAETPSRDWTGALKHQPENAAAEATRSFDDWKNGFFRRIDETAHPEDPTVARLKAETEARRD

-443 APAAQEVPPPGG
+443 APGGKVPPPGAH
-455 KVPLPDTRANALRG
+455 ANAPAGGVRG
-469 RAEGTEA
+469 KESEAKTPGLPGEGT
-476 PEIDGLEM
+476 DG
-484 ADLSDAAERNPIE
+484 
-497 AAPVS
+497 
-502 PNGAEAPGNAIKQ
+502 
-515 ERQPFTIEAI
+515 
-525 NANLRFRRDRIAAE
+525 
-539 QLGET
+539 
-544 LGGARLEV
+544 
-552 IDPRKSVSA
+552 
-561 DPVERSGMALL
+561 
-572 QRLGR
+572 
-577 VFDTRPVL
+577 
-585 VRGEGAT
+585 
-592 GFDGNY
+592 
-598 FDGRLFLDLD
+598 
-608 ARPPIEQAAITLNHE
+608 
-623 ITHRLAADNP
+623 
-633 EAFRNFADSLETLV
+633 
-647 ENPELY
+647 
-653 RDRLSRY
+653 
-660 RDAIEQYEARNPNGN
+660 
-675 YRIDKSPAALREE
+675 
-688 FVADFLG
+688 
-695 EEMAK
+695 
-700 PTFWQKLA
+700 
-708 ERDLTFARKILT
+708 
-720 LLEEAYRKFTGSFK
+720 
-734 GENRSE
+734 
-740 ADRIFGGNLERAI
+740 
-753 DIAREYVA
+753 
-761 ESRNGTAASRD
+761 
-772 WTGALKHQPESSG
+772 
-785 KHFAITTPNGEMSVQ
+785 
-800 GAYRVMDLNDLIASD
+800 
-815 HPGFDQRLQPRNR
+815 
-828 NTAGSLAQI
+828 
-837 ERMSN
+837 
-842 SLNPA
+842 
-847 LLLESPTSDSGSPII
+847 
-862 DARNQVLSGNGRT
+862 
-875 LAIRRA
+875 
-881 AGSGKADSYF
+881 
-891 ETVRKWAQDHGL
+891 
-903 EVPDG
+903 
-908 VEQPVLVRQLQP
+908 
-920 GYDAEAFAEYSNRD
+920 
-934 NKLQRTAAEQ
+934 
-944 AEADAKTILKHNTL
+944 
-958 ELFVPNDDGDI
+958 
-969 NTAANQRFM
+969 
-978 QAFARQVN
+978 
-986 DSSLLNSD
+986 
-994 GKASPLAEPRIRR
+994 
-1007 AILAAIFEGIP
+1007 
-1018 GARDSVT
+1018 
-1025 TLIEKSAELG
+1025 
-1035 LRRQLDGI
+1035 
-1043 MGAGANI
+1043 
-1050 IKIARQK
+1050 
-1057 PQYDLR
+1057 
-1063 PHLVEALS
+1063 
-1071 GLIDFRTQL
+1071 
-1080 LHKKVNSLE
+1080 
-1089 IYLKQDNLFG
+1089 
-1099 DARSVEADYLL
+1099 
-1110 QLLAGAKS
+1110 
-1118 AREVRDYL
+1118 
-1126 NRFCTFAEREDVS
+1126 
-1139 TADMFGAEP
+1139 
-1148 ATAKDILKRST
+1148 
-1159 DERDEQT
+1159 
-1166 GDLFDASEKRM
+1166 
-1177 GETSG
+1177 
-1182 GKEKSIDT
+1182 
-1190 VDEAADRRRKGR
+1190 
-1202 PAEVTGQPA
+1202 
-1211 DADNIYLRMPLE
+1211 ADNIYLRMPLE

-1246 EIAAPKSDGLEA
+1246 ETAKTPAEEHGLLRTDTEAPEIAAPGSDGPEA
-1258 QSEDRLK
+1258 QSGDRLK
-1265 SGAEAYS
+1265 SGAELTPAE
-1272 RKAGASPSGP
+1272 REQALRAP
-1282 HSKAGAEPD
+1282 HSKVGAAPD
-1291 GGVAPGKSAAEKE
+1291 GGAAPGKSAAEKE
-1304 STPKKRSGVIEDF
+1304 STPKNRSGVIEDF

-1362 PAGAVAAIHALRD
+1362 PARAVAVIHALRD

-1386 LAQYTKQLQTV
+1386 MAQYTKQLQTI
-1397 REMVRQIVSRELDF
+1397 REMVRQIVNRELDS

-1466 WTVSDSAGG
+1466 WTVSDSTGG

-1487 EAVENFKKY
+1487 EAVANFKKY
-1496 LDRETGD
+1496 LDRETGE
-1503 DRTKI
+1503 DRSRI

-1515 RPGAGAEKAGKVFIG
+1515 RPGAGAGKAGKVFIG

-1539 LKRFST
+1539 LKRFDT

-1655 RGKGGVDSA
+1655 RGKGGVDPA
-1664 SAHYEPEQVVINLT
+1664 SAHYEPGQVVINLT

-1763 AARAFESYLHDRI
+1763 AARAFESYLHDRL
-1776 EAAGGSSD
+1776 ETAGGSSD

-1820 SAAVRKIF
+1820 SAAVKKIF
-1828 DEFIG
+1828 DEFVG

-1846 FSLPENNAA
+1846 FSLPEKLLPPGTVRKEKLTRAEVEKLVAEKKNYLAPDDKPVRNVTVSTDRHLKTSEAEAMLKGIAANPMLRITSNMDTGIVGIITSETARKSRSGKAVQASSVPPYVHAAAMANLKTLFRNAA
-1855 SLHKNL
+1855 LGVIHQNW
-1861 NSYRR
+1861 
-1866 YLDRQIRN
+1866 YLDPADPQSTDVAAMLRLYVGMEYEGAQYGVKITAKSLTNKEHRLYSVEAHDIEIFREAAEN
-1874 GFLEVTEN
+1874 KKPLREN
-1882 GRAKLEEF
+1882 GEGEKG
-1890 YLNFP
+1890 YLFSTDPQSHALAENPARGVRQTSSKGDLPRNSIQPNAFSEKIKSQTEKKP
-1895 LGETLTNRIG
+1895 LRENGEGEKGRPNYSAGPQSHALAENGKGGEHLPVKGIALTLQFKDFFEKFKPHDEIIG
-1905 EKIRFIPQKGKNTEE
+1905 EKYRDNPKAQ
-1920 YIHHFAVKR
+1920 H
-1929 GKRPDGSYWENYS
+1929 
-1942 ESHQK
+1942 
-1947 LFGEIKETI
+1947 GE
-1956 RDFDDRILGGDDT
+1956 
-1969 PNGFKPRIFFL
+1969 
-1980 RNIGKNHLVVVAID
+1980 
-1994 SDGLLLTWTHM
+1994 
-2005 IPGKN
+2005 
-2010 YIENLRQKEK
+2010 
-2020 KYFERFGVIDNQKR
+2020 
-2034 KVDIDLDTYLS
+2034 
-2045 QKRSMPLYLATAHG
+2045 
-2059 QQDPSHQIANPP
+2059 
-2071 TVDQYNPDSEKV
+2071 
-2083 KFSPPGKLLLPAA
+2083 
-2096 TAGVSSRAMEGPARK
+2096 
-2111 QWREKG
+2111 
-2117 VESPYF
+2117 
-2123 KRWFGNSKVQDDSGK
+2123 
-2138 PLVVYHGTD
+2138 
-2147 RGGFEVFRTARGVFF
+2147 
-2162 SDDMQTAQG
+2162 
-2171 YADYGKPGER
+2171 
-2181 QVYPAYLAIRNP
+2181 
-2193 LEVDFKGSD
+2193 
-2202 YRGPDGKST
+2202 
-2211 DHYSYR
+2211 
-2217 FNVPEQYDGVIIRN
+2217 
-2231 VADPSGMQEGEAAP
+2231 
-2245 HTVYIAFKP
+2245 
-2254 EQIKSATEN
+2254 
-2263 NGEFNPENPNIK
+2263 IK
-2275 LSVSQTGTKTAT
+2275 LSVSQKEADEPGMQTGTKTAT
-2287 GPLKL
+2287 GPLTL

-2615 AYREAKARKL
+2615 AYREAKAQKL

-2670 RISEDGGCAGWI
+2670 RISEDGGVAGWI

-2715 GKAALG
+2715 GEAALG

-2730 QHAAEQLLAW
+2730 QHAAEQMLAW

-2795 EPLASMLAVM
+2795 EPLSSMLAVM

-2923 REITKEEFLGAAPL
+2923 REITKEEFLGAAAL

-2950 NPDKNMDEAERLI
+2950 NPDKNMDDAERLI

-2968 KIPDKPYYPDVPAY
+2968 KMPDKPYYPDVPDY
-2982 HFRRNGKTL
+2982 YFRRNGKTF
-2991 YFTGEDYQEFA
+2991 YFTGEDYQQFA

-3027 RMQDIVLIRKF
+3027 GTPDIILIRKF
-3038 YQDCRQLVRDRMY
+3038 YQDCRKLVRDRMY